1 MDTNRQCMALK
12 ASAGSGKTF
21 ALSVRFLAL
30 LFKGANP
37 SEILTLT
44 FTKKATA
51 EMKERILDYLKILQ
65 KENLESKEKSHKENI
80 LKELEE
86 KYHLDPSLVQNSA
99 QKIYQRFLNAEIRIS
114 TIDAFF
120 QSILRKFCWFV
131 GLSANFEVNEDT
143 EAHQQQL
150 DERFLSAL
158 NSEQLEEL
166 SVFITQCLSHNSYTS
181 NSILKLLRS
190 LRNKLYLFDPNKR
203 EPAFD
208 EEGFLEKPR
217 NLNKQIQSTE
227 IASDSAKKAIKCD
240 DFRGFLN
247 SSLTWLKKKSEYNFF
262 KKLKNEIPTL
272 ESECEA
278 IENDLKSYY
287 EARETA
293 LFKKFPKFIQL
304 YDKAISKIQALDFD
318 AIKDKVHALLSGYEE
333 VPAEFFYFRLD
344 SKIAHI
350 LIDEFQDTSL
360 NDYKILAPF
369 IDEIKAGIGQAKW
382 HRSVFFVGDVKQSIY
397 AFRGGFSSLFES
409 VSKDFYHDNLEFN
422 HRSSPLIIHYV
433 NTIFKKAY
441 QNSSTTYLEQKY
453 PETSRNKHATD
464 GYVKVSLVAN
474 ERELLLEQISQEA
487 KNLLEHGKELL
498 LEQILQEAKNLLEH
512 GIEPKDITILCA
524 TNKDALEIKNYL
536 QENLSEIRPSTESS
550 AQLSQFVESKIIKN
564 ALEYALAEEEYKPF
578 YKHSVLKLAGYLHDD
593 AIALF
598 GFNPKKESVAGF
610 VWKVMELFELYTEC
624 AQICLELALGCEDAD
639 EFLEKLEAK
648 KIASF
653 NSKGAQIMTIHKSKG
668 MQFPYVIVCER
679 LGKPNNESDKFL
691 EEYNGTELVCLYYR
705 MKNREVVD
713 KDYARALEKE
723 KAAKDHEEI
732 NAYYVA
738 FTRAELGLVVVA
750 KDKDQKKDKKKDK
763 EESKNKGMHEK
774 LDLKPLEEGEIAPV
788 IASKKEP
795 SNASVLIKP
804 HAYGEQVQEIE
815 EEPDSDYEK
824 NNDQEAINFGIALH
838 KGLEYQ
844 YAYRIPKKS
853 VLEYLNY
860 HYGFYGLD
868 HQALEESLELFE
880 NDAEIQALFKN
891 LALKGEVAFL
901 SRGVVS
907 RIDVLLWDKG
917 QNLYVLDYKSSQNYQ
932 QSHKAQVSHYA
943 EFLQTQAPHFKIQAG
958 IIYAHKRLLEKL
970 WV

>member
-1 MDTNRQCMALK
+1 MDTKRQCMALK

-65 KENLESKEKSHKENI
+65 KENLEKNEKEKSQNI

-86 KYHLDPSLVQNSA
+86 KYHLNPDLVRNSA
-99 QKIYQRFLNAEIRIS
+99 PKIYQRFLNTEIRIS

-131 GLSANFEVNEDT
+131 GLSTNFEVNEDT
-143 EAHQQQL
+143 KAHQQQL
-150 DERFLSAL
+150 NASFLSAL
-158 NSEQLEEL
+158 NNKQLEEL
-166 SVFITQCLSHNSYTS
+166 SVFIAQCLSYDNYTS
-181 NSILKLLRS
+181 DSILERLRF
-190 LRNKLYLFDPNKR
+190 LKNKLYLFDSNEK
-203 EPAFD
+203 EPVFD
-208 EEGFLEKPR
+208 EEGFLEKLR
-217 NLNKQIQSTE
+217 NLNRQIQSVET
-227 IASDSAKKAIKCD
+227 ASDTAKKAIKCD

-247 SSLTWLKKKSEYNFF
+247 SSLTWLKKKSEYRDF

-272 ESECEA
+272 ESECEE
-278 IENDLKSYY
+278 IENDLKRYY
-287 EARETA
+287 EAREIA

-304 YDKAISKIQALDFD
+304 YDKATSKIQALDFD
-318 AIKDKVHALLSGYEE
+318 AIKDKVHALLKGYEE
-333 VPAEFFYFRLD
+333 LPAEFFYFRLD

-397 AFRGGFSSLFES
+397 GFRGSFSSLFES
-409 VSKDFYHDNLEFN
+409 VSNDFYHDNLPFN
-422 HRSSPLIIHYV
+422 HRSSPLIINYV

-441 QNSSTTYLEQKY
+441 QNSPTAYLEQKY
-453 PETSRNKHATD
+453 PKASSNKHAKD
-464 GYVKVSLVAN
+464 GYVKVSLVAD
-474 ERELLLEQISQEA
+474 ERELLL
-487 KNLLEHGKELL
+487 K
-498 LEQILQEAKNLLEH
+498 QILQEAKNLLEH
-512 GIEPKDITILCA
+512 RIDPKDITLLCA
-524 TNKDALEIKNYL
+524 RNKDALEIKNYL
-536 QENLSEIRPSTESS
+536 QKNLSAIHPSTESS
-550 AQLSQFVESKIIKN
+550 AKLSQFVESKIIKN
-564 ALEYALAEEEYKPF
+564 ALEYALAEEPYKPF

-593 AIALF
+593 AIALV

-624 AQICLELALGCEDAD
+624 AQICLELAVGCEDAN

-648 KIASF
+648 EIASF
-653 NSKGAQIMTIHKSKG
+653 KAESAQIMTIHKSKG

-679 LGKPNNESDKFL
+679 LGKPKTNNSNQFL
-691 EEYNGTELVCLYYR
+691 EEYSGTELTRLYYR

-713 KDYARALEKE
+713 KDYARALDKE
-723 KAAKDHEEI
+723 EAAKDHEET
-732 NAYYVA
+732 NVYYVA
-738 FTRAELGLVVVA
+738 FTRAELGLIVVA
-750 KDKDQKKDKKKDK
+750 KDKDQKKDKK
-763 EESKNKGMHEK
+763 ESKNKGMREK
-774 LDLKPLEEGEIAPV
+774 LDLAPLEEGEIAPV
-788 IASKKEP
+788 ISSQKELSP
-795 SNASVLIKP
+795 ESVVIKP

-815 EEPDSDYEK
+815 EEPSDYEK

-844 YAYRIPKKS
+844 YAYNIPKKS

-860 HYGFYGLD
+860 HHGFYGLD
-868 HQALEESLELFE
+868 YQALEESLELFE
-880 NDAEIQALFKN
+880 NDAKIQALFKN
-891 LALKGEVAFL
+891 LALRGEVAFL
-901 SRGVVS
+901 FEGVVS

-943 EFLQTQAPHFKIQAG
+943 AFLQTQAPHFKIQAG

>member
-1 MDTNRQCMALK
+1 MDTKRQCMALK

-65 KENLESKEKSHKENI
+65 KENLEDEKEKEKSQNI

-86 KYHLDPSLVQNSA
+86 KYRLNPSLVRNSA

-143 EAHQQQL
+143 KAHQQQL
-150 DERFLSAL
+150 NEGFLSAL
-158 NSEQLEEL
+158 NNEQLEEL
-166 SVFITQCLSHNSYTS
+166 SVFIAQCLSYDNYTS
-181 NSILKLLRS
+181 DSILERLRF
-190 LRNKLYLFDPNKR
+190 LKNKLYLFDPNKK

-208 EEGFLEKPR
+208 EEGFLEKLR
-217 NLNKQIQSTE
+217 SLNKQIQNIET
-227 IASDSAKKAIKCD
+227 ASNNAKKAIKCD

-247 SSLTWLKKKSEYNFF
+247 SSLTWLKKKSEYRDF
-262 KKLKNEIPTL
+262 KKLKDEIPTL
-272 ESECEA
+272 ESECEE
-278 IENDLKSYY
+278 IENDLKRYY
-287 EARETA
+287 EARESA

-304 YDKAISKIQALDFD
+304 YDKATSKIQALDFD
-318 AIKDKVHALLSGYEE
+318 AIKDKVHALLKGYEE

-344 SKIAHI
+344 SRIVHI

-397 AFRGGFSSLFES
+397 AFRGSFSSLFES

-422 HRSSPLIIHYV
+422 HRSAPLIINYV

-441 QNSSTTYLEQKY
+441 QNSPTAYLEQKY
-453 PETSRNKHATD
+453 PKTSQNKHATD
-464 GYVKVSLVAN
+464 GYVKVSLVAD
-474 ERELLLEQISQEA
+474 ERELLLNQVLQEA
-487 KNLLEHGKELL
+487 QNLLEHR
-498 LEQILQEAKNLLEH
+498 ID
-512 GIEPKDITILCA
+512 PKDITILCA

-536 QENLSEIRPSTESS
+536 QEYLSEICPSTESS
-550 AQLSQFVESKIIKN
+550 ARLSQFVESKIIKN
-564 ALEYALAEEEYKPF
+564 ALEYALAEEPHKPF

-593 AIALF
+593 VIALP

-610 VWKVMELFELYTEC
+610 VWKVMELFELYGEP
-624 AQICLELALGCEDAD
+624 AQSCLELAVGCEDAD
-639 EFLEKLEAK
+639 GFLEKLEAK
-648 KIASF
+648 SIASF
-653 NSKGAQIMTIHKSKG
+653 NLKGAQIMTIHKSKG

-679 LGKPNNESDKFL
+679 LGKPNSSHSNQLL
-691 EEYNGTELVCLYYR
+691 EEYDGAELLRLYYR

-713 KDYARALEKE
+713 KDYARALDKE
-723 KAAKDHEEI
+723 EAAKNHEET
-732 NAYYVA
+732 NVYYVA
-738 FTRAELGLVVVA
+738 FTRAELGLIVVA
-750 KDKDQKKDKKKDK
+750 KDKGQKKDQK
-763 EESKNKGMHEK
+763 ESESKGMREK
-774 LDLKPLEEGEIAPV
+774 LDLVPLEEGTIAPV
-788 IASKKEP
+788 ISSQKEP
-795 SNASVLIKP
+795 LIASVVIKP

-844 YAYRIPKKS
+844 YAYNIPKKS

-860 HYGFYGLD
+860 HHGFYGLD

-880 NDAEIQALFKN
+880 NDTEIQALFKN
-891 LALKGEVAFL
+891 LALKGEAAFL
-901 SRGVVS
+901 FEGVVS

>member
-1 MDTNRQCMALK
+1 MDTKRQCMALK

-65 KENLESKEKSHKENI
+65 KENLEDEKEKEKSQNI

-86 KYHLDPSLVQNSA
+86 KYRLDPSFVQNSA

-143 EAHQQQL
+143 KAHQQQL
-150 DERFLSAL
+150 NESFLSAL
-158 NSEQLEEL
+158 NNKQLEEL
-166 SVFITQCLSHNSYTS
+166 SVFITQCLSYDSYTS
-181 NSILKLLRS
+181 DSILERLRF
-190 LRNKLYLFDPNKR
+190 LKNKLYLFDPNKK

-208 EEGFLEKPR
+208 EERFLEKLR
-217 NLNKQIQSTE
+217 SLNQQIQNIET
-227 IASDSAKKAIKCD
+227 ASNEAKKAIKCD

-247 SSLTWLKKKSEYNFF
+247 SSLTWLKKKGEYRYF
-262 KKLKNEIPTL
+262 KKFKDEIPTL
-272 ESECEA
+272 ESECEE
-278 IENDLKSYY
+278 IENDLKRYY
-287 EARETA
+287 EARESA

-304 YDKAISKIQALDFD
+304 YDRATSKIQALDFD
-318 AIKDKVHALLSGYEE
+318 AIKDKVHALLNGYEE
-333 VPAEFFYFRLD
+333 MPAEFFYFRLD
-344 SKIAHI
+344 SRIAHI

-397 AFRGGFSSLFES
+397 GFRGSFSSLFES

-422 HRSSPLIIHYV
+422 HRSSPLIINYV

-441 QNSSTTYLEQKY
+441 QNSPTAYLEQKY
-453 PETSRNKHATD
+453 PKASSNKHAKD
-464 GYVKVSLVAN
+464 GYVKVSLVAD
-474 ERELLLEQISQEA
+474 ER
-487 KNLLEHGKELL
+487 ELL

-512 GIEPKDITILCA
+512 RIDPKDITLLCT
-524 TNKDALEIKNYL
+524 TNDDALEIKNYL
-536 QENLSEIRPSTESS
+536 QKNLSAIRPSTESS
-550 AQLSQFVESKIIKN
+550 AKLSQFVESKIIKN
-564 ALEYALAEEEYKPF
+564 ALEYALAEEPYKPF

-593 AIALF
+593 AIALA
-598 GFNPKKESVAGF
+598 GFNPKKESVASF

-624 AQICLELALGCEDAD
+624 AQICLELAVGCEDAN

-648 KIASF
+648 EIASF
-653 NSKGAQIMTIHKSKG
+653 KAEGAQIMTIHKSKG

-679 LGKPNNESDKFL
+679 LGKPKTNNSNQFL
-691 EEYNGTELVCLYYR
+691 EEYDGTELTRLYYR

-713 KDYARALEKE
+713 KDYARALDKE
-723 KAAKDHEEI
+723 EVAKDHEET
-732 NAYYVA
+732 NVYYVA
-738 FTRAELGLVVVA
+738 FTRAELGLIVVA
-750 KDKDQKKDKKKDK
+750 KDK
-763 EESKNKGMHEK
+763 KGMHEK
-774 LDLKPLEEGEIAPV
+774 LDLAPLEEGEIAPV
-788 IASKKEP
+788 ISSQKEP
-795 SNASVLIKP
+795 SPESVLIKP
-804 HAYGEQVQEIE
+804 HAYGEQIQEIE
-815 EEPDSDYEK
+815 EEPSDYEK

-844 YAYRIPKKS
+844 YAYNIPKKS

-860 HYGFYGLD
+860 HHGFYGLD
-868 HQALEESLELFE
+868 YQALEESLELFE
-880 NDAEIQALFKN
+880 NDAKIQALFKN
-891 LALKGEVAFL
+891 LALRGEVAFL
-901 SRGVVS
+901 FEGVVS

-943 EFLQTQAPHFKIQAG
+943 AFLQTQAPHFKIQAG

>member
-1 MDTNRQCMALK
+1 MDTKRQCMALK

-65 KENLESKEKSHKENI
+65 KENLEKNEKEKSQNI

-86 KYHLDPSLVQNSA
+86 KYHLNPDLVQNSA
-99 QKIYQRFLNAEIRIS
+99 PKIYQRFLNAEIRIS

-143 EAHQQQL
+143 KAHQQQL
-150 DERFLSAL
+150 NEGFLSAL

-166 SVFITQCLSHNSYTS
+166 SVFIAQCLSYDSYTS
-181 NSILKLLRS
+181 DSILERLRF
-190 LRNKLYLFDPNKR
+190 LKNKLYLFDPNKK

-208 EEGFLEKPR
+208 EESFLEKLR
-217 NLNKQIQSTE
+217 SLNQQIQSIE
-227 IASDSAKKAIKCD
+227 IASDTAKKAIKCD

-247 SSLTWLKKKSEYNFF
+247 SSLTWLKKKSEYRDF
-262 KKLKNEIPTL
+262 KKLKDEIPTL
-272 ESECEA
+272 ESECEE
-278 IENDLKSYY
+278 IENDLKRYY
-287 EARETA
+287 EARESA

-304 YDKAISKIQALDFD
+304 YDKATSKIQALDFD
-318 AIKDKVHALLSGYEE
+318 AIKDKVHALLNGYEE
-333 VPAEFFYFRLD
+333 LPAEFFYFRLD

-382 HRSVFFVGDVKQSIY
+382 QRSVFFVGDVKQSIY
-397 AFRGGFSSLFES
+397 AFRGSFSSLFES
-409 VSKDFYHDNLEFN
+409 VAKDFYHDNLQFN
-422 HRSSPLIIHYV
+422 HRSAPLIINYV

-441 QNSSTTYLEQKY
+441 QNSPTAYLEQKY
-453 PETSRNKHATD
+453 PKASNNKHVTD
-464 GYVKVSLVAN
+464 GYVKVSLVAD
-474 ERELLLEQISQEA
+474 ER
-487 KNLLEHGKELL
+487 ELL

-512 GIEPKDITILCA
+512 RIEPKDITILCA
-524 TNKDALEIKNYL
+524 TNDDALEIKNYL
-536 QENLSEIRPSTESS
+536 QQNLSAIRPSTESS
-550 AQLSQFVESKIIKN
+550 ANLSQFVESKIIKN
-564 ALEYALAEEEYKPF
+564 ALRYALAEEPYKPF

-593 AIALF
+593 AIALA

-610 VWKVMELFELYTEC
+610 VWKVMELFELYGEC
-624 AQICLELALGCEDAD
+624 AQICLELAVGCEDAD
-639 EFLEKLEAK
+639 GFLEKLEAK

-653 NSKGAQIMTIHKSKG
+653 NLKGAQIMTIHKSKG

-679 LGKPNNESDKFL
+679 LGKPKSNNSNQFL
-691 EEYNGTELVCLYYR
+691 EEYDGTELLRLYYR

-713 KDYARALEKE
+713 KDYARALDKE
-723 KAAKDHEEI
+723 EAAKDHEET
-732 NAYYVA
+732 NVYYVA
-738 FTRAELGLVVVA
+738 FTRAELGLIVVA
-750 KDKDQKKDKKKDK
+750 KDKDQKKDKK
-763 EESKNKGMHEK
+763 ESKNKGMREK
-774 LDLKPLEEGEIAPV
+774 LDLASLEEGTIVPV
-788 IASKKEP
+788 ISSQKEP
-795 SNASVLIKP
+795 LIASIVIKP

-815 EEPDSDYEK
+815 EEPSDYEK

-844 YAYRIPKKS
+844 YAYNIPKKS

-860 HYGFYGLD
+860 HHGFYGLD

-880 NDAEIQALFKN
+880 NDAKIQALFKN

-901 SRGVVS
+901 FEGVVS

-943 EFLQTQAPHFKIQAG
+943 AFLQTQAPHFKIQAG

>member
-1 MDTNRQCMALK
+1 MDTKRQCMALK

-65 KENLESKEKSHKENI
+65 KENLESGKEKSQNI

-86 KYHLDPSLVQNSA
+86 KYHLDPSLVRNSA

-143 EAHQQQL
+143 EAYQTCL
-150 DERFLSAL
+150 NEGFLSAL
-158 NSEQLEEL
+158 NNEQLEEL
-166 SVFITQCLSHNSYTS
+166 SAFIVQCLSYESYTS
-181 NSILKLLRS
+181 DSILKRLRF
-190 LRNKLYLFDPNKR
+190 LKNKLYLFDPNKK

-208 EEGFLEKPR
+208 EKGFLEKLR
-217 NLNKQIQSTE
+217 SLNEQIQSIET
-227 IASDSAKKAIKCD
+227 ASDKAKEAIKCD
-240 DFRGFLN
+240 SFRGFLN
-247 SSLTWLKKKSEYNFF
+247 SSLTWLEKKSEYLYF
-262 KKLKNEIPTL
+262 KKLKSEIPTL
-272 ESECEA
+272 ESECEE
-278 IENDLKSYY
+278 IENNLKRYY
-287 EARETA
+287 EAKETA
-293 LFKKFPKFIQL
+293 IFKKFPKFIQL
-304 YDKAISKIQALDFD
+304 YDNATSKIQALDFD
-318 AIKDKVHALLSGYEE
+318 AIKDKVHVLLNGYEE
-333 VPAEFFYFRLD
+333 MPAEFFYFRLD

-397 AFRGGFSSLFES
+397 AFRGSFSSLFES
-409 VSKDFYHDNLEFN
+409 VSKDFYHDNLQFN
-422 HRSSPLIIHYV
+422 HRSAPLIINYV

-441 QNSSTTYLEQKY
+441 QNSPTAYLEQKY
-453 PETSRNKHATD
+453 PKTSQNKHATD
-464 GYVKVSLVAN
+464 GYVKVSLVAD
-474 ERELLLEQISQEA
+474 ERELLLNQV
-487 KNLLEHGKELL
+487 
-498 LEQILQEAKNLLEH
+498 LQEAQNLLDH
-512 GIEPKDITILCA
+512 HIDPKDITILCA
-524 TNKDALEIKNYL
+524 TNDDALEIKNYL
-536 QENLSEIRPSTESS
+536 QENLSAIRPSTESS
-550 AQLSQFVESKIIKN
+550 ANLSQFVESKIIKN
-564 ALEYALAEEEYKPF
+564 ALKYALAEEPYKPF

-593 AIALF
+593 AIALA

-610 VWKVMELFELYTEC
+610 VWKVMELFELYGEP
-624 AQICLELALGCEDAD
+624 AQICLELAVGCEDAD
-639 EFLEKLEAK
+639 GFLEKLEVK

-653 NSKGAQIMTIHKSKG
+653 NLKGAQIMTIHGSKG

-679 LGKPNNESDKFL
+679 LGKPNSSHANQLL
-691 EEYNGTELVCLYYR
+691 EEYNGTELVRLYYR

-713 KDYARALEKE
+713 KDYARVLDKE
-723 KAAKDHEEI
+723 EAAKDYEEI
-732 NAYYVA
+732 NVYYVA
-738 FTRAELGLVVVA
+738 FTRAELGLIVVA
-750 KDKDQKKDKKKDK
+750 KDKKESKK
-763 EESKNKGMHEK
+763 ESKNKKMREQ
-774 LDLKPLEEGEIAPV
+774 LDLAPLEEGEIMPV
-788 IASKKEP
+788 ISPQKE
-795 SNASVLIKP
+795 SLIASVVIKP

-844 YAYRIPKKS
+844 YAYNIPKKS

-860 HYGFYGLD
+860 HHGFYGLD
-868 HQALEESLELFE
+868 YQALEESLELFE

-891 LALKGEVAFL
+891 HALRGEAAFL
-901 SRGVVS
+901 FQGVVS
-907 RIDVLLWDKG
+907 RIDVLLWDRG

-943 EFLQTQAPHFKIQAG
+943 EFLRTQAPHFKIQAG

>member
-1 MDTNRQCMALK
+1 MDTKRQCMALK

-65 KENLESKEKSHKENI
+65 KENLENEKEKEKSQNI

-86 KYHLDPSLVQNSA
+86 KYRLDPSFVQNSA

-143 EAHQQQL
+143 KAHQQQL
-150 DERFLSAL
+150 NESFLSAL
-158 NSEQLEEL
+158 NNKQLEEL
-166 SVFITQCLSHNSYTS
+166 SVFIAQCLSYDSYTS
-181 NSILKLLRS
+181 DSILEWLRF
-190 LRNKLYLFDPNKR
+190 LKNKLYLFDPNKK

-208 EEGFLEKPR
+208 EEGFLEKLR
-217 NLNKQIQSTE
+217 SLNRQIQSVET
-227 IASDSAKKAIKCD
+227 ASNEAKKAIKCD

-247 SSLTWLKKKSEYNFF
+247 SSLTWLEKKSEYRYF
-262 KKLKNEIPTL
+262 KKFKDEIPTL
-272 ESECEA
+272 ESECEE
-278 IENDLKSYY
+278 IENDLICYY
-287 EARETA
+287 EARESA

-304 YDKAISKIQALDFD
+304 YDKATSKIQALDFD
-318 AIKDKVHALLSGYEE
+318 AIKDKVHALLNGYEE
-333 VPAEFFYFRLD
+333 MPAEFFYFRLD
-344 SKIAHI
+344 SRIVHI

-397 AFRGGFSSLFES
+397 GFRGSFSSLFES
-409 VSKDFYHDNLEFN
+409 VSKDFYHDNLPFN
-422 HRSSPLIIHYV
+422 HRSSPLIINYV

-441 QNSSTTYLEQKY
+441 QNSPTAYLEQKY
-453 PETSRNKHATD
+453 PKASSNKHARD
-464 GYVKVSLVAN
+464 GYVKVSLVAD
-474 ERELLLEQISQEA
+474 ER
-487 KNLLEHGKELL
+487 ELL

-512 GIEPKDITILCA
+512 RLDPKDITLLCA
-524 TNKDALEIKNYL
+524 TNDDALEIKNYL
-536 QENLSEIRPSTESS
+536 QKNLSAIRPSTESS
-550 AQLSQFVESKIIKN
+550 AKLSQFVESKIIKN
-564 ALEYALAEEEYKPF
+564 ALEYALAEEPYKPF

-593 AIALF
+593 AIALA

-610 VWKVMELFELYTEC
+610 VWKVMELFELYGEC
-624 AQICLELALGCEDAD
+624 AQICLELAVGCEDAD
-639 EFLEKLEAK
+639 EFLKKLEAK
-648 KIASF
+648 EIASF
-653 NSKGAQIMTIHKSKG
+653 KIGGAQIMTIHKSKG

-679 LGKPNNESDKFL
+679 LGKPKTNNSNQFL
-691 EEYNGTELVCLYYR
+691 EEYSNTELTRLYYR

-713 KDYARALEKE
+713 KDYARALDKE
-723 KAAKDHEEI
+723 EVAKDHEET
-732 NAYYVA
+732 NVYYVA
-738 FTRAELGLVVVA
+738 FTRAELGLIVVA
-750 KDKDQKKDKKKDK
+750 KDK
-763 EESKNKGMHEK
+763 KGMHEK
-774 LDLKPLEEGEIAPV
+774 LDLAPLEEGEIATV
-788 IASKKEP
+788 ISSQKEP
-795 SNASVLIKP
+795 SSKSVLIKP

-815 EEPDSDYEK
+815 EEPSDYEK

-844 YAYRIPKKS
+844 YAYNIPKKS

-860 HYGFYGLD
+860 HHGFYGLD
-868 HQALEESLELFE
+868 YQALEESLELFE
-880 NDAEIQALFKN
+880 NDAKIQALFKN
-891 LALKGEVAFL
+891 LALRGEVAFL
-901 SRGVVS
+901 FEGVVS
-907 RIDVLLWDKG
+907 RIDVLLWDKR

-943 EFLQTQAPHFKIQAG
+943 AFLQTQAPHFKIQAG

>member
-1 MDTNRQCMALK
+1 MDTKRQCMALK

-65 KENLESKEKSHKENI
+65 KENLEDEKEKEKSQNI

-86 KYHLDPSLVQNSA
+86 KYRLDPSFVQNSA

-143 EAHQQQL
+143 KAYQQQL
-150 DERFLSAL
+150 NESFLSAL
-158 NSEQLEEL
+158 NNKQLEEL
-166 SVFITQCLSHNSYTS
+166 SVFIAQCLSYDSYTS
-181 NSILKLLRS
+181 DSILEWLRF
-190 LRNKLYLFDPNKR
+190 LKNKLYLFDPNKK
-203 EPAFD
+203 EPAFN
-208 EEGFLEKPR
+208 EEGFLEKLR
-217 NLNKQIQSTE
+217 SLNQQIQSVET
-227 IASDSAKKAIKCD
+227 ASNEAKKAIKCD

-247 SSLTWLKKKSEYNFF
+247 SSLTWLEKKSEYRYF
-262 KKLKNEIPTL
+262 KKFKDEIPTL
-272 ESECEA
+272 ESACEE
-278 IENDLKSYY
+278 IENDLKRYY
-287 EARETA
+287 EARESA

-304 YDKAISKIQALDFD
+304 YDKATSKIQALDFD
-318 AIKDKVHALLSGYEE
+318 AIKDKVHALLNGYEE
-333 VPAEFFYFRLD
+333 MPAEFFYFRLD
-344 SKIAHI
+344 SRIAHI

-397 AFRGGFSSLFES
+397 GFRGSFSSLFES
-409 VSKDFYHDNLEFN
+409 VSKDFYHDNLPFN
-422 HRSSPLIIHYV
+422 HRSSPLIINYV

-441 QNSSTTYLEQKY
+441 QNSPTAYWEQKY
-453 PETSRNKHATD
+453 PKASSNKHAKD
-464 GYVKVSLVAN
+464 GYVKVSLVAD
-474 ERELLLEQISQEA
+474 ERELLL
-487 KNLLEHGKELL
+487 K
-498 LEQILQEAKNLLEH
+498 QILQEAKNLLEH
-512 GIEPKDITILCA
+512 RIDPKDITLLCA
-524 TNKDALEIKNYL
+524 TNDDALEIKNYL
-536 QENLSEIRPSTESS
+536 QKNLSAIRPSTESS
-550 AQLSQFVESKIIKN
+550 AKLSQFVESKIIKN
-564 ALEYALAEEEYKPF
+564 ALEYALAEEPYKPF

-593 AIALF
+593 AIALA

-624 AQICLELALGCEDAD
+624 TQICLELAVGCEDAN
-639 EFLEKLEAK
+639 EFLEKLETK
-648 KIASF
+648 EIASF
-653 NSKGAQIMTIHKSKG
+653 KAEGAQIMTIHKSKG
-668 MQFPYVIVCER
+668 MQFSYVIVCER
-679 LGKPNNESDKFL
+679 LGKPKTNNSNQFL
-691 EEYNGTELVCLYYR
+691 EEYSGTELTRLYYR

-713 KDYARALEKE
+713 KDYARALDKE
-723 KAAKDHEEI
+723 EAAKDHEET
-732 NAYYVA
+732 NVYYVA
-738 FTRAELGLVVVA
+738 FTRAELGLIVVA
-750 KDKDQKKDKKKDK
+750 KDK
-763 EESKNKGMHEK
+763 KGMREK
-774 LDLKPLEEGEIAPV
+774 LDLAPLEEGTIAPV
-788 IASKKEP
+788 ISSQKELSIP
-795 SNASVLIKP
+795 SVVIKP

-815 EEPDSDYEK
+815 EEPSDYEK

-844 YAYRIPKKS
+844 YAYNIPKKS

-860 HYGFYGLD
+860 HHGFYGLD
-868 HQALEESLELFE
+868 YQALEESLELFE
-880 NDAEIQALFKN
+880 NDAKIQDLFKN

-901 SRGVVS
+901 FEGVVS

-943 EFLQTQAPHFKIQAG
+943 AFLQTQAPHFKIQAG

>member
-1 MDTNRQCMALK
+1 MALK

-65 KENLESKEKSHKENI
+65 KENLENEKEKSQNI

-143 EAHQQQL
+143 KAHQQQL
-150 DERFLSAL
+150 NASFLSTL
-158 NSEQLEEL
+158 NGEQLEEL
-166 SVFITQCLSHNSYTS
+166 SVFIAQCLSYDSYTS
-181 NSILKLLRS
+181 DSVLERLRFLK
-190 LRNKLYLFDPNKR
+190 NKLYLFDPNKK

-208 EEGFLEKPR
+208 EEGFLEKLR
-217 NLNKQIQSTE
+217 SLNQQIQSIET
-227 IASDSAKKAIKCD
+227 ASDRAKTAIKCD

-247 SSLTWLKKKSEYNFF
+247 SSLTWLEKKSEYRDF
-262 KKLKNEIPTL
+262 KKFKDEIPTL
-272 ESECEA
+272 ESECEE
-278 IENDLKSYY
+278 IENDLKRYY
-287 EARETA
+287 EAREIA

-304 YDKAISKIQALDFD
+304 YDKATSKIQALDFD
-318 AIKDKVHALLSGYEE
+318 AIKDKVHALLNGYEE
-333 VPAEFFYFRLD
+333 LPAEFFYFRLD

-397 AFRGGFSSLFES
+397 AFRGSFSSLFES
-409 VSKDFYHDNLEFN
+409 VSKDFYHDNLQFN
-422 HRSSPLIIHYV
+422 HRSSPLIINYV

-441 QNSSTTYLEQKY
+441 QNSPTTYLEQKY
-453 PETSRNKHATD
+453 PKASSNKHARD
-464 GYVKVSLVAN
+464 GYVKVSLVAD
-474 ERELLLEQISQEA
+474 ER
-487 KNLLEHGKELL
+487 ELL

-512 GIEPKDITILCA
+512 RIEPKDITLLCA
-524 TNKDALEIKNYL
+524 TNDDALEIKNYL
-536 QENLSEIRPSTESS
+536 QENLSAIRPSTESS
-550 AQLSQFVESKIIKN
+550 AKLSQFVESKIIKN
-564 ALEYALAEEEYKPF
+564 ALEYALAEEPYKPF

-593 AIALF
+593 AIALA

-610 VWKVMELFELYTEC
+610 VWKVMEWFGLYGEC
-624 AQICLELALGCEDAD
+624 AQICLELAVGCEDAN

-648 KIASF
+648 AIASSH
-653 NSKGAQIMTIHKSKG
+653 SKGAQIMTIHKSKG

-679 LGKPNNESDKFL
+679 LGKPKSNNSNQFL
-691 EEYNGTELVCLYYR
+691 EEYNGTELIRLYYR

-713 KDYARALEKE
+713 KDYARALDKE
-723 KAAKDHEEI
+723 EAAKGHEET
-732 NAYYVA
+732 NVYYVA
-738 FTRAELGLVVVA
+738 FTRAELGLIVVA
-750 KDKDQKKDKKKDK
+750 KDKK
-763 EESKNKGMHEK
+763 ESKKESKSKGMREQ
-774 LDLKPLEEGEIAPV
+774 LDLVPLEEGTIAPV
-788 IASKKEP
+788 ISSQKEP
-795 SNASVLIKP
+795 LIASVLIKP

-815 EEPDSDYEK
+815 EEPSDYEK

-838 KGLEYQ
+838 KGLECQ
-844 YAYRIPKKS
+844 YAYNIPKKS

-860 HYGFYGLD
+860 HHGFYGLD
-868 HQALEESLELFE
+868 YQALEESLELFE
-880 NDAEIQALFKN
+880 NDIEIQALFKN

-901 SRGVVS
+901 FEGVVS
-907 RIDVLLWDKG
+907 RIDVLLWDRG
-917 QNLYVLDYKSSQNYQ
+917 QNLCVLDYKSSQNYQ

-943 EFLQTQAPHFKIQAG
+943 EFLKTQAPHFKIQAG

>member
-1 MDTNRQCMALK
+1 MDTKRQCMALK

-65 KENLESKEKSHKENI
+65 KENLEDEKEKEKSQNI

-86 KYHLDPSLVQNSA
+86 KYRLNPSLVQNSA
-99 QKIYQRFLNAEIRIS
+99 PKIYQRFLNAEIRIS

-143 EAHQQQL
+143 KAHQQQL
-150 DERFLSAL
+150 NESFLSAL
-158 NSEQLEEL
+158 NGGQLEEL
-166 SVFITQCLSHNSYTS
+166 SVFIAQCLSHNSYTS
-181 NSILKLLRS
+181 DSILERLRF
-190 LRNKLYLFDPNKR
+190 LKNKLYLFDSNEK
-203 EPAFD
+203 ELAFD
-208 EEGFLEKPR
+208 EEGFLEKLR
-217 NLNKQIQSTE
+217 SLNQQIQSIET
-227 IASDSAKKAIKCD
+227 ASDKAKTAIKCD

-247 SSLTWLKKKSEYNFF
+247 SSLTWLEKKSEYRDF
-262 KKLKNEIPTL
+262 KKLKNKIPTL
-272 ESECEA
+272 ESECEE
-278 IENDLKSYY
+278 IENDLKRYY
-287 EARETA
+287 EAKEIA

-304 YDKAISKIQALDFD
+304 YDKATSKIQALDFD
-318 AIKDKVHALLSGYEE
+318 AIKDKVHALLKGYEE
-333 VPAEFFYFRLD
+333 LPAEFFYFRLD
-344 SKIAHI
+344 SRIAHI

-397 AFRGGFSSLFES
+397 AFRGSFSSLFES
-409 VSKDFYHDNLEFN
+409 VAKDFYHDNLQFN
-422 HRSSPLIIHYV
+422 HRSSPLIINYV

-441 QNSSTTYLEQKY
+441 QNSPTAYLDQKY
-453 PETSRNKHATD
+453 PKDSSNKHARD
-464 GYVKVSLVAN
+464 GYVKVSLVAD
-474 ERELLLEQISQEA
+474 ER
-487 KNLLEHGKELL
+487 ELL

-512 GIEPKDITILCA
+512 RIEPKDITILCA
-524 TNKDALEIKNYL
+524 TNDDALEIKNYL
-536 QENLSEIRPSTESS
+536 QENLSAIRPSTESS
-550 AQLSQFVESKIIKN
+550 ANLSQFVESKIIKN
-564 ALEYALAEEEYKPF
+564 ALEYALAEEPYKPF

-593 AIALF
+593 AIALA
-598 GFNPKKESVAGF
+598 GFNPKKESVADF
-610 VWKVMELFELYTEC
+610 VWKVMESFELYGEP
-624 AQICLELALGCEDAD
+624 AQICLELAVGCEDAN

-653 NSKGAQIMTIHKSKG
+653 NLKGAQIMTIHKSKG

-679 LGKPNNESDKFL
+679 LGKPKSNNSNQFL
-691 EEYNGTELVCLYYR
+691 EEYNGTELLRLYYR
-705 MKNREVVD
+705 MKNREMVD
-713 KDYARALEKE
+713 KDYTRALDKE
-723 KAAKDHEEI
+723 KAAKENEKT
-732 NAYYVA
+732 NVYYVA
-738 FTRAELGLVVVA
+738 FTRAELGLIVVA
-750 KDKDQKKDKKKDK
+750 KDKGQKKDQK
-763 EESKNKGMHEK
+763 ESESKGMCEK
-774 LDLKPLEEGEIAPV
+774 LDLAPLEEGEIVPV
-788 IASKKEP
+788 ISPQKEP
-795 SNASVLIKP
+795 LIASVVIKP

-844 YAYRIPKKS
+844 YAYNIPKKS

-860 HYGFYGLD
+860 HHGFYGLD
-868 HQALEESLELFE
+868 YQALEESLELFE
-880 NDAEIQALFKN
+880 NDAEIQTLFKN
-891 LALKGEVAFL
+891 YFLRGEVAFL
-901 SRGVVS
+901 FQGVVS
-907 RIDVLLWDKG
+907 RIDVLLWDRG

-943 EFLQTQAPHFKIQAG
+943 AFLKTQAPHFKIQAG

>member
-1 MDTNRQCMALK
+1 MDTKRQCMALK

-65 KENLESKEKSHKENI
+65 KENLEDEKEKEKSQNI

-86 KYHLDPSLVQNSA
+86 KYRLDPSFVQNSA

-143 EAHQQQL
+143 KAHQQQL
-150 DERFLSAL
+150 NASFLSAL

-166 SVFITQCLSHNSYTS
+166 SVFIAQCLSYDNYTS
-181 NSILKLLRS
+181 DSILERLRS
-190 LRNKLYLFDPNKR
+190 LKNKLYLFDPNKK
-203 EPAFD
+203 EHAFD
-208 EEGFLEKPR
+208 EEGFLEKLR
-217 NLNKQIQSTE
+217 NLNQQIQSIET
-227 IASDSAKKAIKCD
+227 ASDTAKKAIKCD

-247 SSLTWLKKKSEYNFF
+247 SSLTWLEKKSEYIYF
-262 KKLKNEIPTL
+262 KKLKNKIPTL
-272 ESECEA
+272 ESECEE
-278 IENDLKSYY
+278 IENDLKRYY

-304 YDKAISKIQALDFD
+304 YDKATSKIQALDFD
-318 AIKDKVHALLSGYEE
+318 AIKDKVHALLNGYEE
-333 VPAEFFYFRLD
+333 LPAEFFYFRLD

-382 HRSVFFVGDVKQSIY
+382 QRSVFFVGDVKQSIY
-397 AFRGGFSSLFES
+397 AFRGSFSSLFES
-409 VSKDFYHDNLEFN
+409 VAKDFYHDNLQFN
-422 HRSSPLIIHYV
+422 HRSAPLIINYV

-441 QNSSTTYLEQKY
+441 QNSPTAYLEQKY
-453 PETSRNKHATD
+453 PKASSNKHARD
-464 GYVKVSLVAN
+464 GYVKVSLVAD
-474 ERELLLEQISQEA
+474 E
-487 KNLLEHGKELL
+487 KELL

-512 GIEPKDITILCA
+512 RIEPKDITILCA
-524 TNKDALEIKNYL
+524 TNDDALEIKNYL
-536 QENLSEIRPSTESS
+536 QQNLSETRPSTESS
-550 AQLSQFVESKIIKN
+550 ANLSQFVESKIIKN
-564 ALEYALAEEEYKPF
+564 ALKYALAEEPYKPF

-593 AIALF
+593 AIALV

-610 VWKVMELFELYTEC
+610 VWKVMELFELYGEC
-624 AQICLELALGCEDAD
+624 AQICLELAVGCEDAD
-639 EFLEKLEAK
+639 GFLEKLEAK

-653 NSKGAQIMTIHKSKG
+653 NLKGAQIMTIHKSKG

-679 LGKPNNESDKFL
+679 LGKAKSNNSNQFL
-691 EEYNGTELVCLYYR
+691 EEYNGTELLRLYYR

-713 KDYARALEKE
+713 KDYARALDKE
-723 KAAKDHEEI
+723 EAAKDHEET
-732 NAYYVA
+732 NVYYVA
-738 FTRAELGLVVVA
+738 FTRAELGLIVVA
-750 KDKDQKKDKKKDK
+750 KDKDQKKDKK
-763 EESKNKGMHEK
+763 ESKNKGMREK
-774 LDLKPLEEGEIAPV
+774 LDLFPLEEGTIAPV
-788 IASKKEP
+788 ISSQKEP
-795 SNASVLIKP
+795 LIASVVIKP

-815 EEPDSDYEK
+815 EEPSDYEK

-844 YAYRIPKKS
+844 YAYNIPKKS

-860 HYGFYGLD
+860 HHGFYGLD

-880 NDAEIQALFKN
+880 NDAKIQALFKN
-891 LALKGEVAFL
+891 LALRGEVAFL
-901 SRGVVS
+901 FEGVVS

-943 EFLQTQAPHFKIQAG
+943 AFLQTQAPHFKIQAG

>member
-1 MDTNRQCMALK
+1 MDTKRQCMALK

-65 KENLESKEKSHKENI
+65 KENLEDEKEKEKSQNI

-86 KYHLDPSLVQNSA
+86 KYRLDPSFVQNSA
-99 QKIYQRFLNAEIRIS
+99 PKIYQRFLNAEIRIS

-143 EAHQQQL
+143 KAHQQQL
-150 DERFLSAL
+150 NESFLSTL
-158 NSEQLEEL
+158 NNEQLEEL
-166 SVFITQCLSHNSYTS
+166 SVFIAQCLSYDNYTS
-181 NSILKLLRS
+181 DSILERLRF
-190 LRNKLYLFDPNKR
+190 LKNKLYLFDPNKKDL
-203 EPAFD
+203 AFD
-208 EEGFLEKPR
+208 EERFLEKLR
-217 NLNKQIQSTE
+217 SLNQQIQNIET
-227 IASDSAKKAIKCD
+227 ASDTAKKAIKCD

-247 SSLTWLKKKSEYNFF
+247 SSLTWLKKKGEYRDF
-262 KKLKNEIPTL
+262 KKIKDEIPTL
-272 ESECEA
+272 ESECEE
-278 IENDLKSYY
+278 IKNDLKRYY
-287 EARETA
+287 EARESA

-304 YDKAISKIQALDFD
+304 YDKATSKIQALDFD
-318 AIKDKVHALLSGYEE
+318 AIKDKVHALLNGYEE
-333 VPAEFFYFRLD
+333 MPAEFFYFRLD
-344 SKIAHI
+344 SRIAHI

-397 AFRGGFSSLFES
+397 GFRGSFSSLFES
-409 VSKDFYHDNLEFN
+409 VSKDFYHDNLQFN
-422 HRSSPLIIHYV
+422 HRSSPLIINYV

-441 QNSSTTYLEQKY
+441 QNSPTAYLEQKY
-453 PETSRNKHATD
+453 PKDSSNNHARD
-464 GYVKVSLVAN
+464 GYVKVSLVAD
-474 ERELLLEQISQEA
+474 ERELLL
-487 KNLLEHGKELL
+487 K
-498 LEQILQEAKNLLEH
+498 QILQEAKNLLEH
-512 GIEPKDITILCA
+512 RIDPKDITLLC
-524 TNKDALEIKNYL
+524 TRNEDALEITNYL
-536 QENLSEIRPSTESS
+536 QKNLSAIRPSTESS
-550 AQLSQFVESKIIKN
+550 AKLSQFVESKIIKN
-564 ALEYALAEEEYKPF
+564 ALEYALAEEPYKPF

-593 AIALF
+593 AIALA

-624 AQICLELALGCEDAD
+624 AQICLELAVGCEDAN
-639 EFLEKLEAK
+639 EFLEKLETK
-648 KIASF
+648 EIASF
-653 NSKGAQIMTIHKSKG
+653 KAEGAQIMTIHKSKG

-679 LGKPNNESDKFL
+679 LGKPKTNNSNQFL
-691 EEYNGTELVCLYYR
+691 EEYSGTELTCLYYR

-713 KDYARALEKE
+713 KDYARALDKE
-723 KAAKDHEEI
+723 EAAKDHEET
-732 NAYYVA
+732 NVYYVA

-750 KDKDQKKDKKKDK
+750 KDKDQKKDKK
-763 EESKNKGMHEK
+763 ESKNKGMREK
-774 LDLKPLEEGEIAPV
+774 LDLFPLEEGEIAPV
-788 IASKKEP
+788 ISSQKELSIP
-795 SNASVLIKP
+795 SVVIKP

-815 EEPDSDYEK
+815 EEPSDYEK
-824 NNDQEAINFGIALH
+824 NNDQEAIHFGIALH

-860 HYGFYGLD
+860 HHGFYGLD
-868 HQALEESLELFE
+868 YQALEESLELFE
-880 NDAEIQALFKN
+880 NDAKIQALFKN
-891 LALKGEVAFL
+891 LALRGEVAFL
-901 SRGVVS
+901 FEGVVS
-907 RIDVLLWDKG
+907 RIDVLLWDRG

-943 EFLQTQAPHFKIQAG
+943 AFLQTQAPHFKIQAG

>member
-1 MDTNRQCMALK
+1 MDTKRQCMALK

-65 KENLESKEKSHKENI
+65 KENLEDEKEKEKSQNI

-86 KYHLDPSLVQNSA
+86 KYRLDPSFVQNSA

-143 EAHQQQL
+143 KAHQQQL
-150 DERFLSAL
+150 NASFLSAL
-158 NSEQLEEL
+158 NNEQLEEL
-166 SVFITQCLSHNSYTS
+166 SVFITQCLSYDSYTS
-181 NSILKLLRS
+181 DSILERLRF
-190 LRNKLYLFDPNKR
+190 LKNKLYLFDPNKK
-203 EPAFD
+203 EPVFD
-208 EEGFLEKPR
+208 EKGFLEKLR
-217 NLNKQIQSTE
+217 SLNQQIQSVET
-227 IASDSAKKAIKCD
+227 ASDTAKAAIKCD

-247 SSLTWLKKKSEYNFF
+247 SSLTWLEKKSEYRYF
-262 KKLKNEIPTL
+262 KKFKDEIPTL
-272 ESECEA
+272 ESECEE
-278 IENDLKSYY
+278 IENDLKRYY
-287 EARETA
+287 EAKESA

-304 YDKAISKIQALDFD
+304 YDKATSKIQALDFD
-318 AIKDKVHALLSGYEE
+318 AIKDKVHALLKGYEE
-333 VPAEFFYFRLD
+333 LPAEFFYFRLD
-344 SKIAHI
+344 SRIVHI

-397 AFRGGFSSLFES
+397 GFRGSFSSLFES

-422 HRSSPLIIHYV
+422 HRSSPLIINYV

-441 QNSSTTYLEQKY
+441 QNSPTAYLEQKY
-453 PETSRNKHATD
+453 PKASSNKHARD
-464 GYVKVSLVAN
+464 GYVKVSLVAD
-474 ERELLLEQISQEA
+474 ER
-487 KNLLEHGKELL
+487 ELL

-512 GIEPKDITILCA
+512 GIEPKDITLLCT
-524 TNKDALEIKNYL
+524 TNDDALEIKNYL
-536 QENLSEIRPSTESS
+536 QENLSAIRPSTESS
-550 AQLSQFVESKIIKN
+550 AKLSQFVESKIIKN
-564 ALEYALAEEEYKPF
+564 ALEYALAEEPYKPF
-578 YKHSVLKLAGYLHDD
+578 YKHSVLKLTGYLHDD
-593 AIALF
+593 AIALA

-610 VWKVMELFELYTEC
+610 VWKVMEWFELYGEC
-624 AQICLELALGCEDAD
+624 AQICLELAVGCEDAN

-648 KIASF
+648 EIASF
-653 NSKGAQIMTIHKSKG
+653 KIEGAQIMTIHKSKG

-679 LGKPNNESDKFL
+679 LGKPKTNNSNQFL
-691 EEYNGTELVCLYYR
+691 EEYDGTELTRLYYR

-713 KDYARALEKE
+713 KDYARALDKE
-723 KAAKDHEEI
+723 EAAKDHEET
-732 NAYYVA
+732 NVYYVA
-738 FTRAELGLVVVA
+738 FTRAELGLIVVA
-750 KDKDQKKDKKKDK
+750 KDK
-763 EESKNKGMHEK
+763 KGMREK
-774 LDLKPLEEGEIAPV
+774 LDLAPLEEGEIAPV
-788 IASKKEP
+788 ISSQKEP
-795 SNASVLIKP
+795 LIPSVVIKP

-815 EEPDSDYEK
+815 EEPSDYEK

-844 YAYRIPKKS
+844 YAYNIPKKS

-860 HYGFYGLD
+860 HHGFYGLD
-868 HQALEESLELFE
+868 YQALEESLELFE
-880 NDAEIQALFKN
+880 NDAKIQALFKN
-891 LALKGEVAFL
+891 LALRGEVAFL
-901 SRGVVS
+901 FQGVVS

-943 EFLQTQAPHFKIQAG
+943 AFLQTQAPHFKIQAG

>member
-1 MDTNRQCMALK
+1 MDTKRQCMALK

-65 KENLESKEKSHKENI
+65 KENLESEKEKSQNI

-86 KYHLDPSLVQNSA
+86 KYHLDPSLVRNSA

-143 EAHQQQL
+143 EAYQTCL
-150 DERFLSAL
+150 NEGFLSAL

-166 SVFITQCLSHNSYTS
+166 SAFIVQCLSYESYTS
-181 NSILKLLRS
+181 DSILERLRF
-190 LRNKLYLFDPNKR
+190 LKNKLYLFDPNKK

-208 EEGFLEKPR
+208 EKGFLEKLR
-217 NLNKQIQSTE
+217 SLNNQIQSIET
-227 IASDSAKKAIKCD
+227 ASNEAKKAIKCD
-240 DFRGFLN
+240 SFRGFLN
-247 SSLTWLKKKSEYNFF
+247 SSLTWLEKKSEYRYF
-262 KKLKNEIPTL
+262 KKLKSEIPTL
-272 ESECEA
+272 ERECEE
-278 IENDLKSYY
+278 IENDLKRYY
-287 EARETA
+287 EAKETA
-293 LFKKFPKFIQL
+293 IFKKFPKFIQL
-304 YDKAISKIQALDFD
+304 YDKATSKIQALDFD
-318 AIKDKVHALLSGYEE
+318 AIKDKVHVLLNGYEE
-333 VPAEFFYFRLD
+333 MPAEFFYFRLD

-350 LIDEFQDTSL
+350 LVDEFQDTSL

-397 AFRGGFSSLFES
+397 AFRGSFSSLFES

-422 HRSSPLIIHYV
+422 HRSAPLIINYV
-433 NTIFKKAY
+433 NTTFKKAY
-441 QNSSTTYLEQKY
+441 QNSPTAYLEQKY
-453 PETSRNKHATD
+453 PKTSQNKHATD
-464 GYVKVSLVAN
+464 GYVKVSLVAD
-474 ERELLLEQISQEA
+474 E
-487 KNLLEHGKELL
+487 KELL
-498 LEQILQEAKNLLEH
+498 LEQILQEAKNLLDH
-512 GIEPKDITILCA
+512 RIDPKDITILCA

-536 QENLSEIRPSTESS
+536 QERLSVICPSTESS
-550 AQLSQFVESKIIKN
+550 ARLSQLVESKIIKN
-564 ALEYALAEEEYKPF
+564 ALEYALAEEPYKPF

-593 AIALF
+593 AIALP
-598 GFNPKKESVAGF
+598 GFNPKKESVASF
-610 VWKVMELFELYTEC
+610 VWKIMEQFKLYEEP
-624 AQICLELALGCEDAD
+624 AQSCLELAIGCEDAN

-648 KIASF
+648 EIASF
-653 NSKGAQIMTIHKSKG
+653 NPKGAQIMTIHGSKG

-679 LGKPNNESDKFL
+679 LGNPNSSHANQLL
-691 EEYNGTELVCLYYR
+691 EEYNGAELARLYYR

-713 KDYARALEKE
+713 KDYARALDKE
-723 KAAKDHEEI
+723 EAAKDHEET
-732 NAYYVA
+732 NVYYVA
-738 FTRAELGLVVVA
+738 FTRAELGLIVVA
-750 KDKDQKKDKKKDK
+750 KDKKESKK
-763 EESKNKGMHEK
+763 ESKNKTMREQ
-774 LDLKPLEEGEIAPV
+774 LDLTPLEEGEIMPV
-788 IASKKEP
+788 VSPQKEP
-795 SNASVLIKP
+795 LITSVVIKP

-844 YAYRIPKKS
+844 YAYNIPKQS

-860 HYGFYGLD
+860 HHGFYGLD

-880 NDAEIQALFKN
+880 NDTEIQALFKN
-891 LALKGEVAFL
+891 YTLRGEAAFL
-901 SRGVVS
+901 FQGVVS
-907 RIDVLLWDKG
+907 RIDVLLWDRG

-943 EFLQTQAPHFKIQAG
+943 EFLKTQAPHFKIQAG

>member
-1 MDTNRQCMALK
+1 MDTKRQCMALK

-65 KENLESKEKSHKENI
+65 KENLESEKEKSQNI

-86 KYHLDPSLVQNSA
+86 KYHLDPSLVRNSA
-99 QKIYQRFLNAEIRIS
+99 QKIYQRFLNAEVRIS

-143 EAHQQQL
+143 EAHQRQL
-150 DERFLSAL
+150 NESFLSTL

-166 SVFITQCLSHNSYTS
+166 SAFIVQCLSYESYTS
-181 NSILKLLRS
+181 DSILEQLRF
-190 LRNKLYLFDPNKR
+190 LKNKLYLFDSNKQ

-208 EEGFLEKPR
+208 EKGFLEKLR
-217 NLNKQIQSTE
+217 SLNNQIQSIET
-227 IASDSAKKAIKCD
+227 ASDRAKTAIKCD
-240 DFRGFLN
+240 SFRGFLN
-247 SSLTWLKKKSEYNFF
+247 SSLTWLEKKSEYQSF
-262 KKLKNEIPTL
+262 KKLKSEIPTL
-272 ESECEA
+272 ESECEE
-278 IENDLKSYY
+278 IENNLKRYY
-287 EARETA
+287 EAKETA
-293 LFKKFPKFIQL
+293 IFKKFPKFIQL
-304 YDKAISKIQALDFD
+304 YDNATSKIQALDFD
-318 AIKDKVHALLSGYEE
+318 AIKDKVHVLLNGYEE
-333 VPAEFFYFRLD
+333 MPAEFFYFRLD

-397 AFRGGFSSLFES
+397 AFRGSFSSLFES

-422 HRSSPLIIHYV
+422 HRSAPLIINYV

-441 QNSSTTYLEQKY
+441 QNSPTAYLEQKY
-453 PETSRNKHATD
+453 PKTSQNKHATE
-464 GYVKVSLVAN
+464 GYVKVSLVAD
-474 ERELLLEQISQEA
+474 E
-487 KNLLEHGKELL
+487 KELL
-498 LEQILQEAKNLLEH
+498 LEQILQEAQNLLDH
-512 GIEPKDITILCA
+512 RIEPKDITILCA

-536 QENLSEIRPSTESS
+536 QEYLSVICPSTESS
-550 AQLSQFVESKIIKN
+550 ARLSQLVESKIIKN
-564 ALEYALAEEEYKPF
+564 ALEYALAEEPYKPF

-593 AIALF
+593 AIALP
-598 GFNPKKESVAGF
+598 GFNPKKESVASF
-610 VWKVMELFELYTEC
+610 VWKIMEQFKLYGEP
-624 AQICLELALGCEDAD
+624 AQSCLELAIGCEDAND
-639 EFLEKLEAK
+639 FLEKLEAK
-648 KIASF
+648 EIASF
-653 NSKGAQIMTIHKSKG
+653 NPKGAQIMTIHGSKG

-679 LGKPNNESDKFL
+679 LGNPKSSHSNQLL
-691 EEYNGTELVCLYYR
+691 EEYDGAELVRLYYR

-713 KDYARALEKE
+713 KDYARALNKE
-723 KAAKDHEEI
+723 EAVKDHEEI
-732 NAYYVA
+732 NVYYVA
-738 FTRAELGLVVVA
+738 FTRAELGLIVVA
-750 KDKDQKKDKKKDK
+750 KDKKESKK
-763 EESKNKGMHEK
+763 ESKNKKMREQ
-774 LDLKPLEEGEIAPV
+774 LDLASLEEGEIMPV
-788 IASKKEP
+788 VSPQKEP
-795 SNASVLIKP
+795 LITSTLIKP

-815 EEPDSDYEK
+815 EEPDRDYEK

-844 YAYRIPKKS
+844 YAYNIPKQS

-868 HQALEESLELFE
+868 YQALEESLELFE
-880 NDAEIQALFKN
+880 NDTEIQALFKN
-891 LALKGEVAFL
+891 HALRGEAAFL
-901 SRGVVS
+901 FQGVVS
-907 RIDVLLWDKG
+907 RIDVLLWDRG

-943 EFLQTQAPHFKIQAG
+943 EFLRTQAPHFKIQAG

>member
-1 MDTNRQCMALK
+1 MDTKRQCMALK

-65 KENLESKEKSHKENI
+65 KENLEDEKEKEKAQNI

-143 EAHQQQL
+143 KIHQQQL
-150 DERFLSAL
+150 NEGFLSAL
-158 NSEQLEEL
+158 NNEQLEEL
-166 SVFITQCLSHNSYTS
+166 SVFIAQCLSYDSYTS
-181 NSILKLLRS
+181 DSILERLRF
-190 LRNKLYLFDPNKR
+190 LKNKLYLFDPNKK

-208 EEGFLEKPR
+208 EKGFLEKLR
-217 NLNKQIQSTE
+217 SLNEQIQSIET
-227 IASDSAKKAIKCD
+227 ASDRAKTAIKCD
-240 DFRGFLN
+240 SFRGFLN
-247 SSLTWLKKKSEYNFF
+247 SSLTWLEKKSEYQSF
-262 KKLKNEIPTL
+262 KKLKSEIPTL
-272 ESECEA
+272 ESECKE
-278 IENDLKSYY
+278 IENDLKRYY
-287 EARETA
+287 EAKETA
-293 LFKKFPKFIQL
+293 IFKKFPKFIQL
-304 YDKAISKIQALDFD
+304 YDNATSKIQALDFD
-318 AIKDKVHALLSGYEE
+318 AIKDKVHVLLNGYEE
-333 VPAEFFYFRLD
+333 MPAEFFYFRLD
-344 SKIAHI
+344 SKIVHI

-397 AFRGGFSSLFES
+397 AFRGSFSSLFES
-409 VSKDFYHDNLEFN
+409 VAKDFYHDNLQFN
-422 HRSSPLIIHYV
+422 HRSAPLIINYV

-441 QNSSTTYLEQKY
+441 QNSSTAYLEQKY
-453 PETSRNKHATD
+453 PKASSNKHATD
-464 GYVKVSLVAN
+464 GYVKVSLVAD
-474 ERELLLEQISQEA
+474 ER
-487 KNLLEHGKELL
+487 KLL
-498 LEQILQEAKNLLEH
+498 LEQILQEAQNLLEH
-512 GIEPKDITILCA
+512 RIEPKDITILCA
-524 TNKDALEIKNYL
+524 TNDDALEIKNYL
-536 QENLSEIRPSTESS
+536 QENLSDIRPSTESS
-550 AQLSQFVESKIIKN
+550 ANLSQFVESKIIKN
-564 ALEYALAEEEYKPF
+564 ALRYALAEEPYKPF

-593 AIALF
+593 VIALP

-610 VWKVMELFELYTEC
+610 VWKVMGLFELYGEP
-624 AQICLELALGCEDAD
+624 AQSCLELAVGCEDAD
-639 EFLEKLEAK
+639 GFLEKLEAK

-653 NSKGAQIMTIHKSKG
+653 NLKGAQIMTIHASKG

-679 LGKPNNESDKFL
+679 LGKPKTNNSNQLL
-691 EEYNGTELVCLYYR
+691 EEYDGTELTRLYYR

-713 KDYARALEKE
+713 KDYARALDKE
-723 KAAKDHEEI
+723 EAAKDHEEI
-732 NAYYVA
+732 NVYYVA
-738 FTRAELGLVVVA
+738 FTRAELGLIVVA
-750 KDKDQKKDKKKDK
+750 KDKKESKK
-763 EESKNKGMHEK
+763 ESKNKTMREK
-774 LDLKPLEEGEIAPV
+774 LDLAPLEEGEIMPV
-788 IASKKEP
+788 ISPQKEP
-795 SNASVLIKP
+795 LITSTLIKP

-815 EEPDSDYEK
+815 EEPESDYEK

-844 YAYRIPKKS
+844 YAYNIPKKS

-860 HYGFYGLD
+860 HHGFYGLD
-868 HQALEESLELFE
+868 YQALEESLELFE
-880 NDAEIQALFKN
+880 NDTEIQALFKN
-891 LALKGEVAFL
+891 YALRGEAAFL
-901 SRGVVS
+901 FEGVVS
-907 RIDVLLWDKG
+907 RIDVLLWDRG

-943 EFLQTQAPHFKIQAG
+943 EFLKTQAPHFKIQAG

>member
-1 MDTNRQCMALK
+1 MDTKRQCMALK

-65 KENLESKEKSHKENI
+65 KENLEDEKEKEKSQNI

-86 KYHLDPSLVQNSA
+86 KYHLNPDLVRNSA
-99 QKIYQRFLNAEIRIS
+99 PKIYQRFLNAEIRIS

-143 EAHQQQL
+143 KAHQQQL
-150 DERFLSAL
+150 NASFLSAL
-158 NSEQLEEL
+158 DNKQLEEL
-166 SVFITQCLSHNSYTS
+166 SVFITQCLSYDSYTS
-181 NSILKLLRS
+181 DSILERLRF
-190 LRNKLYLFDPNKR
+190 LKNKLYLFDPNKKD
-203 EPAFD
+203 PAFD
-208 EEGFLEKPR
+208 EKGFLDKLR
-217 NLNKQIQSTE
+217 SLNRQIQSVET
-227 IASDSAKKAIKCD
+227 ASDTAKKAIKCD

-247 SSLTWLKKKSEYNFF
+247 SSLTWLKKKDEYRDF
-262 KKLKNEIPTL
+262 KKIKDEIPTL
-272 ESECEA
+272 ESECEE
-278 IENDLKSYY
+278 IENDLKRYY
-287 EARETA
+287 EARESA

-304 YDKAISKIQALDFD
+304 YDKATSKIQALDFD
-318 AIKDKVHALLSGYEE
+318 AIKDKVHALLNGYEE
-333 VPAEFFYFRLD
+333 MPAEFFYFRLD

-397 AFRGGFSSLFES
+397 GFRGSFSSLFES

-422 HRSSPLIIHYV
+422 HRSSPLIINYV
-433 NTIFKKAY
+433 NAIFKKAY
-441 QNSSTTYLEQKY
+441 QNSPTAYLEQKY
-453 PETSRNKHATD
+453 PKASSNKHARD
-464 GYVKVSLVAN
+464 GYVKVSLVAD
-474 ERELLLEQISQEA
+474 ER
-487 KNLLEHGKELL
+487 ELL

-512 GIEPKDITILCA
+512 RIDPKDITLLCA
-524 TNKDALEIKNYL
+524 TNDDALEIKNYL
-536 QENLSEIRPSTESS
+536 QKNLSAIRPSTESS
-550 AQLSQFVESKIIKN
+550 AKLSQFVESKIIKH
-564 ALEYALAEEEYKPF
+564 ALEYALAEEPYKPF

-593 AIALF
+593 AIALA

-610 VWKVMELFELYTEC
+610 VWKVMEWFELYGEC
-624 AQICLELALGCEDAD
+624 AQICLELAVGCEDAN

-648 KIASF
+648 EIASF
-653 NSKGAQIMTIHKSKG
+653 KAEGVQIMTIHKSKG

-679 LGKPNNESDKFL
+679 LGKPKTNNSNQFL
-691 EEYNGTELVCLYYR
+691 EEYSGTELIRLYYR

-713 KDYARALEKE
+713 KDYARALDKE
-723 KAAKDHEEI
+723 EAAKDHEET
-732 NAYYVA
+732 NVYYVA
-738 FTRAELGLVVVA
+738 FTRAELGLIVVA
-750 KDKDQKKDKKKDK
+750 KDKDQKKDKK
-763 EESKNKGMHEK
+763 ESKNKGMREK
-774 LDLKPLEEGEIAPV
+774 LDLFPLEEGIIAPV
-788 IASKKEP
+788 ISSQKEP
-795 SNASVLIKP
+795 SPESVVIKP

-815 EEPDSDYEK
+815 EEPSDYEK

-860 HYGFYGLD
+860 HHGFYGLD
-868 HQALEESLELFE
+868 YQALEESLELFE
-880 NDAEIQALFKN
+880 NDAKIQALFKN
-891 LALKGEVAFL
+891 LALRGEVAFL
-901 SRGVVS
+901 FEGVVS

-943 EFLQTQAPHFKIQAG
+943 AFLQTQAPHLKIQAG

>member
-1 MDTNRQCMALK
+1 MDTKRQCMALK

-65 KENLESKEKSHKENI
+65 QENLENEKEKSQNI

-86 KYHLDPSLVQNSA
+86 KYHLNPDLVRNSA
-99 QKIYQRFLNAEIRIS
+99 PKIYQRFLNAEIRIS

-143 EAHQQQL
+143 KAHQQQL
-150 DERFLSAL
+150 NEGFLSAL
-158 NSEQLEEL
+158 NGEQLEEL
-166 SVFITQCLSHNSYTS
+166 SVFIAQCLSYDSYTS
-181 NSILKLLRS
+181 DSILERLRF
-190 LRNKLYLFDPNKR
+190 LKNKLYLFDPNKK

-208 EEGFLEKPR
+208 EEGFLEKLR
-217 NLNKQIQSTE
+217 SLNNQIQSIE
-227 IASDSAKKAIKCD
+227 IASDRAKTAIKCD

-247 SSLTWLKKKSEYNFF
+247 SSLTWLKKKSEYRDF
-262 KKLKNEIPTL
+262 KKLKDEIPTL
-272 ESECEA
+272 ESECEE
-278 IENDLKSYY
+278 IENDLKRYY

-304 YDKAISKIQALDFD
+304 YDNATSKIQALDFD
-318 AIKDKVHALLSGYEE
+318 AIKDKVHVLLNGYEE

-397 AFRGGFSSLFES
+397 AFRGSFSSLFES
-409 VSKDFYHDNLEFN
+409 VSKDFYHDNLQFN
-422 HRSSPLIIHYV
+422 HRSAPLIINYV

-441 QNSSTTYLEQKY
+441 QNSPTAYLEQKY
-453 PETSRNKHATD
+453 PKASPNKHATD
-464 GYVKVSLVAN
+464 GYVKVSLVAD
-474 ERELLLEQISQEA
+474 ER
-487 KNLLEHGKELL
+487 GLL
-498 LEQILQEAKNLLEH
+498 LEQILQEAQNLLEH
-512 GIEPKDITILCA
+512 RIEPKDITILCA
-524 TNKDALEIKNYL
+524 TNDDALEIKNYL

-550 AQLSQFVESKIIKN
+550 AKLSQFVESKIIKN
-564 ALEYALAEEEYKPF
+564 ALKYALAEEPYKPF

-593 AIALF
+593 AIALA
-598 GFNPKKESVAGF
+598 GFDPKKESVADF
-610 VWKVMELFELYTEC
+610 VWKVMELFELYGEC
-624 AQICLELALGCEDAD
+624 AQICLELAVGCEDAN

-648 KIASF
+648 KIASSH
-653 NSKGAQIMTIHKSKG
+653 SKGAQIMTIHKSKG

-679 LGKPNNESDKFL
+679 LGKSNSSHSNQLL
-691 EEYNGTELVCLYYR
+691 EEYDGAELLRLYYR

-713 KDYARALEKE
+713 KDYARALDKE
-723 KAAKDHEEI
+723 EAAKNHEEI
-732 NAYYVA
+732 NVYYVA
-738 FTRAELGLVVVA
+738 FTRAELGLIVVA
-750 KDKDQKKDKKKDK
+750 KDKKESKK
-763 EESKNKGMHEK
+763 ESKNKTMREQ
-774 LDLKPLEEGEIAPV
+774 LDLTPLEEGTIAPV
-788 IASKKEP
+788 VSHRKEP
-795 SNASVLIKP
+795 LITSTLIKP

-844 YAYRIPKKS
+844 YTYNIPKKS

-860 HYGFYGLD
+860 HHGFYGLD

-880 NDAEIQALFKN
+880 NDAEIQVLFKN
-891 LALKGEVAFL
+891 YFLRGEAAFL
-901 SRGVVS
+901 FEGVVS

-943 EFLQTQAPHFKIQAG
+943 EFLKTQAPHFKIQAG

>member
-1 MDTNRQCMALK
+1 MDTKRQCMALK

-65 KENLESKEKSHKENI
+65 KENLEDEKEKEKSQNI

-86 KYHLDPSLVQNSA
+86 KYRLNPSFVQNST

-143 EAHQQQL
+143 KAHQQQL
-150 DERFLSAL
+150 NEIFLNAL
-158 NSEQLEEL
+158 NNEQLEEL
-166 SVFITQCLSHNSYTS
+166 SVFIAQCLSHDSYTS
-181 NSILKLLRS
+181 DSILERLRF
-190 LRNKLYLFDPNKR
+190 LKNKLYLFDPNKK
-203 EPAFD
+203 ELAFD
-208 EEGFLEKPR
+208 EKGFLEKLR
-217 NLNKQIQSTE
+217 NLNKQIQSVET
-227 IASDSAKKAIKCD
+227 ASDGAKKAIKCD

-247 SSLTWLKKKSEYNFF
+247 SSLTWLKKKGEYRDF
-262 KKLKNEIPTL
+262 KKIKDEIPTL
-272 ESECEA
+272 ESECEE
-278 IENDLKSYY
+278 IENDLKRYY
-287 EARETA
+287 EARENA

-304 YDKAISKIQALDFD
+304 YDKATSKIQALDFD
-318 AIKDKVHALLSGYEE
+318 AIKDKVHALLNSHEE
-333 VPAEFFYFRLD
+333 MPAEFFYFRLD

-382 HRSVFFVGDVKQSIY
+382 HRSMFFVGDVKQSIY
-397 AFRGGFSSLFES
+397 GFRGSFSSLFES
-409 VSKDFYHDNLEFN
+409 VSKDFYHDNLQFN
-422 HRSSPLIIHYV
+422 HRSSPLIINYV

-441 QNSSTTYLEQKY
+441 QNSPTAYLEQKY
-453 PETSRNKHATD
+453 PKASSNNHARD
-464 GYVKVSLVAN
+464 GYVKVSLVAD
-474 ERELLLEQISQEA
+474 ER
-487 KNLLEHGKELL
+487 ELL

-512 GIEPKDITILCA
+512 RIEPKDITLLC
-524 TNKDALEIKNYL
+524 TRNEDALEIKNYL
-536 QENLSEIRPSTESS
+536 QKNLSAIHPSTESS
-550 AQLSQFVESKIIKN
+550 AKLSQFVESKIIKN
-564 ALEYALAEEEYKPF
+564 ALEHALAEEPYKPF

-593 AIALF
+593 AIALA

-624 AQICLELALGCEDAD
+624 AQICLELAVRCEDAN
-639 EFLEKLEAK
+639 EFLKKLEAK
-648 KIASF
+648 EIASF
-653 NSKGAQIMTIHKSKG
+653 KAEGAQIMTIHASKG

-679 LGKPNNESDKFL
+679 LGKPKSNNPNQFL
-691 EEYNGTELVCLYYR
+691 EEYSGTELIRLYYK

-713 KDYARALEKE
+713 KDYARALDKE
-723 KAAKDHEEI
+723 EAAKDHEET
-732 NAYYVA
+732 NVYYVA
-738 FTRAELGLVVVA
+738 FTRAELGLIVVA
-750 KDKDQKKDKKKDK
+750 KDK
-763 EESKNKGMHEK
+763 KGMHEK
-774 LDLKPLEEGEIAPV
+774 LDLAPLEEGEIAPV
-788 IASKKEP
+788 ISSQKEP
-795 SNASVLIKP
+795 SSASVLIKP

-815 EEPDSDYEK
+815 EEPSDYEK

-860 HYGFYGLD
+860 HHGFYGLD
-868 HQALEESLELFE
+868 YQALEESLELFE
-880 NDAEIQALFKN
+880 NDAKIQALFKN
-891 LALKGEVAFL
+891 LALRGEVAFL
-901 SRGVVS
+901 FEGVVS
-907 RIDVLLWDKG
+907 RIDVLLWDRG

-943 EFLQTQAPHFKIQAG
+943 AFLQNQAPHFKIQAG

>member
-1 MDTNRQCMALK
+1 MDTKRQCMALK

-65 KENLESKEKSHKENI
+65 QENLENEKEKSQNI

-86 KYHLDPSLVQNSA
+86 KYHLDPDLVRNSA
-99 QKIYQRFLNAEIRIS
+99 PKIYQRFLNAEIRIS

-143 EAHQQQL
+143 KAHQQQL
-150 DERFLSAL
+150 NESFLSAL
-158 NSEQLEEL
+158 NGEQLEEL
-166 SVFITQCLSHNSYTS
+166 SVFIAQCLSYDSYTS
-181 NSILKLLRS
+181 DSILERLRF
-190 LRNKLYLFDPNKR
+190 LKNKLYLFDPNKK

-208 EEGFLEKPR
+208 EEGFLEKLR
-217 NLNKQIQSTE
+217 SLNQQIQSIET
-227 IASDSAKKAIKCD
+227 ASDKAKAAIKCD

-247 SSLTWLKKKSEYNFF
+247 SSLTWLKKKSEYRDF
-262 KKLKNEIPTL
+262 KKLKDEIPTL
-272 ESECEA
+272 ESECEE
-278 IENDLKSYY
+278 IENDLKRYY

-293 LFKKFPKFIQL
+293 IFKKFPKFIQL
-304 YDKAISKIQALDFD
+304 YDKATSKIQALDFD
-318 AIKDKVHALLSGYEE
+318 AIKDKVHALLNGYEE
-333 VPAEFFYFRLD
+333 LPAEFFYFRLD

-360 NDYKILAPF
+360 NDHKILAPF

-397 AFRGGFSSLFES
+397 AFRGSFSSLFES
-409 VSKDFYHDNLEFN
+409 VAKDFYHDNLPFN
-422 HRSSPLIIHYV
+422 HRSSPLIINYV

-441 QNSSTTYLEQKY
+441 QNSSTAYLEQKY
-453 PETSRNKHATD
+453 PKASSNNHARD

-474 ERELLLEQISQEA
+474 ERELLLEQI
-487 KNLLEHGKELL
+487 
-498 LEQILQEAKNLLEH
+498 LQEAKNLLEH
-512 GIEPKDITILCA
+512 RIEPKDITLLCA
-524 TNKDALEIKNYL
+524 TNDDALEIKNYL
-536 QENLSEIRPSTESS
+536 QENLSAIRPSTESS
-550 AQLSQFVESKIIKN
+550 AKLSQFVESKIIKN
-564 ALEYALAEEEYKPF
+564 ALEYALAEEPYKPF

-593 AIALF
+593 AIALP

-610 VWKVMELFELYTEC
+610 VWKAMELFELYGEC
-624 AQICLELALGCEDAD
+624 AQICLELAVGCEDAN

-648 KIASF
+648 EIASF
-653 NSKGAQIMTIHKSKG
+653 KAEGAQIMTIHKSKG

-679 LGKPNNESDKFL
+679 LGKPKTNNSNQFL
-691 EEYNGTELVCLYYR
+691 EEYSGTELTRLYYR

-713 KDYARALEKE
+713 KDYARVLDKE
-723 KAAKDHEEI
+723 EAVKNHEET
-732 NAYYVA
+732 NVYYVA
-738 FTRAELGLVVVA
+738 FTRAELGLIVVA
-750 KDKDQKKDKKKDK
+750 KDK
-763 EESKNKGMHEK
+763 KGMHEK
-774 LDLKPLEEGEIAPV
+774 LDLAPLEEGAIAPV
-788 IASKKEP
+788 ISSQKEP
-795 SNASVLIKP
+795 LIKSVLIKP

-815 EEPDSDYEK
+815 EEPSDYEK

-844 YAYRIPKKS
+844 YAYNIPKKS

-860 HYGFYGLD
+860 HHGFYGLD
-868 HQALEESLELFE
+868 YQALEESLELFE
-880 NDAEIQALFKN
+880 NDAKIQALFKN
-891 LALKGEVAFL
+891 LALRGEVAFL
-901 SRGVVS
+901 FGGVVS
-907 RIDVLLWDKG
+907 RIDVLLWDRG

-943 EFLQTQAPHFKIQAG
+943 AFLQTQAPHFKIQAG

>member
-1 MDTNRQCMALK
+1 MDTKRQCMALK

-65 KENLESKEKSHKENI
+65 KENLENEKEKEKSQNI

-86 KYHLDPSLVQNSA
+86 KYRLDPSFVQNSA

-143 EAHQQQL
+143 KAHQQQL
-150 DERFLSAL
+150 NASFLSAL
-158 NSEQLEEL
+158 DNKQLEKL
-166 SVFITQCLSHNSYTS
+166 SVFITQCLSYDSYTS
-181 NSILKLLRS
+181 DSILERLRF
-190 LRNKLYLFDPNKR
+190 LKNKLYLFDPNKK
-203 EPAFD
+203 EPIFD
-208 EEGFLEKPR
+208 EEGFLDKLR
-217 NLNKQIQSTE
+217 SLNRQIQSVET
-227 IASDSAKKAIKCD
+227 ASDTAKKAIKCD

-247 SSLTWLKKKSEYNFF
+247 SSLTWLKKKGEYRDF
-262 KKLKNEIPTL
+262 KKIKDEIPTL
-272 ESECEA
+272 ESECEE
-278 IENDLKSYY
+278 IENDLKRYY
-287 EARETA
+287 EARESA

-304 YDKAISKIQALDFD
+304 YDKATSKIQALDFD
-318 AIKDKVHALLSGYEE
+318 AIKDKVHALLNGYEE
-333 VPAEFFYFRLD
+333 MPAEFFYFRLD
-344 SKIAHI
+344 SRIAHI

-397 AFRGGFSSLFES
+397 GFRGSFSSLFES

-422 HRSSPLIIHYV
+422 HRSSPLIINYV
-433 NTIFKKAY
+433 NAIFKKAY
-441 QNSSTTYLEQKY
+441 QNSPTAYLEQKY
-453 PETSRNKHATD
+453 PKASSNNHARD
-464 GYVKVSLVAN
+464 GYVKVSLVAD
-474 ERELLLEQISQEA
+474 ER
-487 KNLLEHGKELL
+487 ELL

-512 GIEPKDITILCA
+512 RIEPKDITLLCA
-524 TNKDALEIKNYL
+524 TNDDALEITNYL
-536 QENLSEIRPSTESS
+536 QKNLSAIRPSTESS
-550 AQLSQFVESKIIKN
+550 AKLSQFVESKIIKN
-564 ALEYALAEEEYKPF
+564 ALEYALAEEPYKPF

-593 AIALF
+593 AIALA

-624 AQICLELALGCEDAD
+624 AQICLELAVGCEDAN
-639 EFLEKLEAK
+639 EFLKKLEAK
-648 KIASF
+648 EIASF
-653 NSKGAQIMTIHKSKG
+653 KAEGAQIMTIHKSKG

-679 LGKPNNESDKFL
+679 LGKPKTNNSNQFL
-691 EEYNGTELVCLYYR
+691 EEYSGTELTRLYYR

-713 KDYARALEKE
+713 KDYARALDKE
-723 KAAKDHEEI
+723 EAAKDHEET
-732 NAYYVA
+732 NVYYVA
-738 FTRAELGLVVVA
+738 FTRAELGLIVVA
-750 KDKDQKKDKKKDK
+750 KDKDQKKDKK
-763 EESKNKGMHEK
+763 ESKNKGMREK
-774 LDLKPLEEGEIAPV
+774 LDLAPLEEGEIAPV
-788 IASKKEP
+788 ISSQKEP
-795 SNASVLIKP
+795 SPESVLIKP

-815 EEPDSDYEK
+815 EEPSDYEK

-860 HYGFYGLD
+860 HHGFYGLD
-868 HQALEESLELFE
+868 YQALEESLELFE
-880 NDAEIQALFKN
+880 NDAKIQALFKN
-891 LALKGEVAFL
+891 LALRGEVAFL
-901 SRGVVS
+901 FEGVVS

-932 QSHKAQVSHYA
+932 QSHKVQVSHYA
-943 EFLQTQAPHFKIQAG
+943 AFLQTQAPHFKIQAG

>member
-1 MDTNRQCMALK
+1 MDTKRQCMALK

-65 KENLESKEKSHKENI
+65 KENLEDEKEKEKSQNI

-86 KYHLDPSLVQNSA
+86 KYRLDPSFVQNRA
-99 QKIYQRFLNAEIRIS
+99 QEIYQRFLNAEIRIS

-143 EAHQQQL
+143 KAHQQQL
-150 DERFLSAL
+150 NASFLSAL
-158 NSEQLEEL
+158 NNEQLEEL
-166 SVFITQCLSHNSYTS
+166 SVFIAQCLSYDSYTS
-181 NSILKLLRS
+181 DSILEWLRF
-190 LRNKLYLFDPNKR
+190 LKNKLYLFDPNKK
-203 EPAFD
+203 ELAFD
-208 EEGFLEKPR
+208 EEGFLEKLR
-217 NLNKQIQSTE
+217 SLNQQIQNIET
-227 IASDSAKKAIKCD
+227 ASNEAKKAIKCD

-247 SSLTWLKKKSEYNFF
+247 SSLTWLKKKGEYRYF
-262 KKLKNEIPTL
+262 KKFKDEIPTL
-272 ESECEA
+272 ESECEE
-278 IENDLKSYY
+278 IENDLKRYY
-287 EARETA
+287 EARESA

-304 YDKAISKIQALDFD
+304 YDKATSKIQALDFD
-318 AIKDKVHALLSGYEE
+318 AIKDKVHALLNGYEE
-333 VPAEFFYFRLD
+333 MPAEFFYFRLD
-344 SKIAHI
+344 SRIVHI

-397 AFRGGFSSLFES
+397 GFRGSFSSLFES

-422 HRSSPLIIHYV
+422 HRSSPLIINYV

-441 QNSSTTYLEQKY
+441 QNSPTAYLEQKY
-453 PETSRNKHATD
+453 PKASSNKHARD
-464 GYVKVSLVAN
+464 GYVKVSLVAD
-474 ERELLLEQISQEA
+474 ERELLL
-487 KNLLEHGKELL
+487 K
-498 LEQILQEAKNLLEH
+498 QILQEAKNLLEH
-512 GIEPKDITILCA
+512 RIDPKDITILCA
-524 TNKDALEIKNYL
+524 TNDDALEIKNYL
-536 QENLSEIRPSTESS
+536 QKNLSAIRPSTESS
-550 AQLSQFVESKIIKN
+550 AKLSQFVESKIIKN
-564 ALEYALAEEEYKPF
+564 ALEYALAEEPYKPF

-593 AIALF
+593 AIALA

-624 AQICLELALGCEDAD
+624 AQICLELAVGCEDAN

-648 KIASF
+648 EIASF
-653 NSKGAQIMTIHKSKG
+653 KAEGAQIMTIHKSKG

-679 LGKPNNESDKFL
+679 LGKPKTNNSNQFL
-691 EEYNGTELVCLYYR
+691 EEYSGTELLRLYYR

-713 KDYARALEKE
+713 KDYVRVLDKE
-723 KAAKDHEEI
+723 EAAKNHEET
-732 NAYYVA
+732 NVYYVA
-738 FTRAELGLVVVA
+738 FTRAELGLIVVA
-750 KDKDQKKDKKKDK
+750 KDK
-763 EESKNKGMHEK
+763 KGMCEK
-774 LDLKPLEEGEIAPV
+774 LDLFPLEEGTIAPV
-788 IASKKEP
+788 ISSQKEP
-795 SNASVLIKP
+795 SSASVVIKP

-815 EEPDSDYEK
+815 EEPSDYEK
-824 NNDQEAINFGIALH
+824 NNDQEAIHFGIALH

-860 HYGFYGLD
+860 HHGFYGLD
-868 HQALEESLELFE
+868 YQALEESLELFE
-880 NDAEIQALFKN
+880 NDAKIQALFKN

-901 SRGVVS
+901 FEGVVS

-943 EFLQTQAPHFKIQAG
+943 AFLQTQAPHFKIQAG

>member
-1 MDTNRQCMALK
+1 MDTKRQCMALK

-65 KENLESKEKSHKENI
+65 KENLEDEKEKEKSQNI

-86 KYHLDPSLVQNSA
+86 KYRLNPSFVQNSA

-143 EAHQQQL
+143 KAHQQQL
-150 DERFLSAL
+150 NASFLSAL
-158 NSEQLEEL
+158 DNKQLEEL
-166 SVFITQCLSHNSYTS
+166 SVFIAQCLSYDSYTS
-181 NSILKLLRS
+181 DSVLERLRFLK
-190 LRNKLYLFDPNKR
+190 NKLYLFDPNKK

-208 EEGFLEKPR
+208 EEGFLEKLR
-217 NLNKQIQSTE
+217 NLNRQIQSVET
-227 IASDSAKKAIKCD
+227 ASDTAKKAIKCD

-247 SSLTWLKKKSEYNFF
+247 SSLTWLKKKGEYRDF
-262 KKLKNEIPTL
+262 KKIKDEIPTL
-272 ESECEA
+272 ESECEE
-278 IENDLKSYY
+278 IENDLKRYY
-287 EARETA
+287 EARESA

-304 YDKAISKIQALDFD
+304 YDKATSKIQALDFD
-318 AIKDKVHALLSGYEE
+318 AIKDKVHALLNGYEE
-333 VPAEFFYFRLD
+333 MPAEFFYFRLD

-397 AFRGGFSSLFES
+397 GFRGSFSSLFES

-422 HRSSPLIIHYV
+422 HRSSPLIINYV

-441 QNSSTTYLEQKY
+441 QNSPTAYWEQKY
-453 PETSRNKHATD
+453 PKASSNKHARD
-464 GYVKVSLVAN
+464 GYVKVSVVAD
-474 ERELLLEQISQEA
+474 ER
-487 KNLLEHGKELL
+487 KLL

-512 GIEPKDITILCA
+512 RIDPKDITLLCA
-524 TNKDALEIKNYL
+524 RNKDALEIKNYL
-536 QENLSEIRPSTESS
+536 QKNLSAIRPSTESS
-550 AQLSQFVESKIIKN
+550 AKLSQFVESKIIKN
-564 ALEYALAEEEYKPF
+564 ALEYALAEEPYKPF

-593 AIALF
+593 AIALA

-624 AQICLELALGCEDAD
+624 AQICLELAVGCEDAN

-648 KIASF
+648 EIASF
-653 NSKGAQIMTIHKSKG
+653 KAEGAQIMTIHKSKG

-679 LGKPNNESDKFL
+679 LGKPKTNNSNQFL
-691 EEYNGTELVCLYYR
+691 EEYSGTELTRLYYR

-713 KDYARALEKE
+713 EDYARVLDKE
-723 KAAKDHEEI
+723 EAAKNHEET
-732 NAYYVA
+732 NVYYVA

-750 KDKDQKKDKKKDK
+750 KDK
-763 EESKNKGMHEK
+763 KGMREK
-774 LDLKPLEEGEIAPV
+774 LDLVPLEEGEIVPV
-788 IASKKEP
+788 ISSQKEP
-795 SNASVLIKP
+795 SSASVVIKP

-815 EEPDSDYEK
+815 EEPSDYEK

-860 HYGFYGLD
+860 HHGFYGLD
-868 HQALEESLELFE
+868 YQALEESLELFE
-880 NDAEIQALFKN
+880 NDAKIQALFKN
-891 LALKGEVAFL
+891 LALRGEVAFL
-901 SRGVVS
+901 FEGVVS

-943 EFLQTQAPHFKIQAG
+943 AFLQTQAPHFKIQAG

>member
-1 MDTNRQCMALK
+1 MDTKRQCMALK

-65 KENLESKEKSHKENI
+65 QENLESEKEKSQNI

-86 KYHLDPSLVQNSA
+86 KYHLNPDLVRNNA
-99 QKIYQRFLNAEIRIS
+99 PKIYQRFLNAEIRIS

-143 EAHQQQL
+143 KAHQQQL
-150 DERFLSAL
+150 NEGFLSAL
-158 NSEQLEEL
+158 NGEQLEEL
-166 SVFITQCLSHNSYTS
+166 SVFIAQCLSYDNYTS
-181 NSILKLLRS
+181 DSILERLRF
-190 LRNKLYLFDPNKR
+190 LKNKLYLFDPNKK

-208 EEGFLEKPR
+208 EEGFLEKLR
-217 NLNKQIQSTE
+217 SLNEQIQSIET
-227 IASDSAKKAIKCD
+227 ASDKAKTAIKCD
-240 DFRGFLN
+240 SFRGFLN
-247 SSLTWLKKKSEYNFF
+247 SSLTWLEKKSEYLHF

-272 ESECEA
+272 ESECEE
-278 IENDLKSYY
+278 IENDLKRYY
-287 EARETA
+287 EAREIA

-304 YDKAISKIQALDFD
+304 YDKATSKIQALDFD
-318 AIKDKVHALLSGYEE
+318 AIKDKVHALLNGYEE
-333 VPAEFFYFRLD
+333 MPAEFFYFRLD

-382 HRSVFFVGDVKQSIY
+382 QRSVFFVGDVKQSIY
-397 AFRGGFSSLFES
+397 AFRGSFSSLFES
-409 VSKDFYHDNLEFN
+409 VAKDFYHDNLQFN
-422 HRSSPLIIHYV
+422 HRSAPLIINYV

-441 QNSSTTYLEQKY
+441 QNSPTAYLEQKY
-453 PETSRNKHATD
+453 PKTSQNKHVTD
-464 GYVKVSLVAN
+464 GYVKVSLVAD
-474 ERELLLEQISQEA
+474 ERELLLNQVLQEA
-487 KNLLEHGKELL
+487 QNLLEHR
-498 LEQILQEAKNLLEH
+498 ID
-512 GIEPKDITILCA
+512 PKDITILCA

-536 QENLSEIRPSTESS
+536 QENLSAIRPSTESS
-550 AQLSQFVESKIIKN
+550 ANLSQFVESKIIKN
-564 ALEYALAEEEYKPF
+564 ALKYALAEEPYKPF

-593 AIALF
+593 AIALA

-610 VWKVMELFELYTEC
+610 VWKVMELFELYGEP
-624 AQICLELALGCEDAD
+624 AQICLELAVGCEDAD
-639 EFLEKLEAK
+639 GFLEKLEAK

-679 LGKPNNESDKFL
+679 LGKPNSSHSNQLL
-691 EEYNGTELVCLYYR
+691 EEYDGAELLRLYYR

-713 KDYARALEKE
+713 KDYARALDKE
-723 KAAKDHEEI
+723 EAAKDHEET
-732 NAYYVA
+732 NVYYVA
-738 FTRAELGLVVVA
+738 FTRAELGLIVVA
-750 KDKDQKKDKKKDK
+750 KDKDQKKDKK
-763 EESKNKGMHEK
+763 ESKNKGMREK
-774 LDLKPLEEGEIAPV
+774 LDLFPLEEGTIAPV
-788 IASKKEP
+788 ISSQKEP
-795 SNASVLIKP
+795 LIASVLIKP

-815 EEPDSDYEK
+815 EEPSDYEK

-844 YAYRIPKKS
+844 YAYNIPKKS

-860 HYGFYGLD
+860 HHGFYGLD
-868 HQALEESLELFE
+868 YQALEESLELFE
-880 NDAEIQALFKN
+880 NDTEIQALFKN
-891 LALKGEVAFL
+891 YALRGEAAFL
-901 SRGVVS
+901 FEGVVS

-943 EFLQTQAPHFKIQAG
+943 AFLKTQAPHFKIQTG

>member
-1 MDTNRQCMALK
+1 MDTKRQCMALK

-65 KENLESKEKSHKENI
+65 KENLEDEKEKEKSQNI

-86 KYHLDPSLVQNSA
+86 KYRLNPSFVQNRA
-99 QKIYQRFLNAEIRIS
+99 QEIYQRFLNAEIRIS

-143 EAHQQQL
+143 KAHQQQL
-150 DERFLSAL
+150 NESFLSAL
-158 NSEQLEEL
+158 DNEQLEEL
-166 SVFITQCLSHNSYTS
+166 SVFITQCLSYDSYTS
-181 NSILKLLRS
+181 DSILERLRF
-190 LRNKLYLFDPNKR
+190 LKNKLYLFDPNKKD
-203 EPAFD
+203 PVFN
-208 EEGFLEKPR
+208 EEGFLEKLR
-217 NLNKQIQSTE
+217 SLNQQIQSVET
-227 IASDSAKKAIKCD
+227 ASDTAKKAIKCD

-247 SSLTWLKKKSEYNFF
+247 SSLTWLEKKSEYRFF
-262 KKLKNEIPTL
+262 KKFKDEIPTL
-272 ESECEA
+272 ESECEE
-278 IENDLKSYY
+278 IENDLKRYY
-287 EARETA
+287 ESRESA

-304 YDKAISKIQALDFD
+304 YDKATSKIQALDFD
-318 AIKDKVHALLSGYEE
+318 AIKDKVHALLNGYEE
-333 VPAEFFYFRLD
+333 MPAEFFYFRLD

-397 AFRGGFSSLFES
+397 GFRGSFSSLFEG
-409 VSKDFYHDNLEFN
+409 VSKDFYHDNLQFN
-422 HRSSPLIIHYV
+422 HRSSPLIINYV
-433 NTIFKKAY
+433 NTIFRKAY
-441 QNSSTTYLEQKY
+441 QNSPTAYLEQKY
-453 PETSRNKHATD
+453 PKASSNNHARD
-464 GYVKVSLVAN
+464 GYVKVSLVAD
-474 ERELLLEQISQEA
+474 ER
-487 KNLLEHGKELL
+487 ELL

-512 GIEPKDITILCA
+512 RIDPKDITLLCT
-524 TNKDALEIKNYL
+524 TNDDALEIKNYL
-536 QENLSEIRPSTESS
+536 QENLSAIRPSTESS
-550 AQLSQFVESKIIKN
+550 AKLSQFVESKIIKN
-564 ALEYALAEEEYKPF
+564 ALEYALAEEPYKPF

-593 AIALF
+593 VIALA

-624 AQICLELALGCEDAD
+624 AQICLELAVGCEDAN

-648 KIASF
+648 EIASF
-653 NSKGAQIMTIHKSKG
+653 KAEGAQIMTIHKSKG

-679 LGKPNNESDKFL
+679 LGKPKPNNSNQFL
-691 EEYNGTELVCLYYR
+691 EEYSGTELLRLYYR

-713 KDYARALEKE
+713 KDYARALDKE
-723 KAAKDHEEI
+723 EAAKDHEET
-732 NAYYVA
+732 NVYYVA

-750 KDKDQKKDKKKDK
+750 KDKDQKKDKK
-763 EESKNKGMHEK
+763 ESKNKGMREK
-774 LDLKPLEEGEIAPV
+774 LDLAPLEEGEIAPV
-788 IASKKEP
+788 ISSQEEP
-795 SNASVLIKP
+795 LSASVVIKP

-815 EEPDSDYEK
+815 EESSDYEK

-860 HYGFYGLD
+860 HHGFYGLD
-868 HQALEESLELFE
+868 YQALEESLELFE
-880 NDAEIQALFKN
+880 NDAKIQALFKN

-901 SRGVVS
+901 FEGVVS

-943 EFLQTQAPHFKIQAG
+943 AFLQTQAPHFKIQAG

>member
-1 MDTNRQCMALK
+1 MDTKRQCMALK

-65 KENLESKEKSHKENI
+65 KENLEDEKEKEKSQNI

-86 KYHLDPSLVQNSA
+86 KYRLNPSLVRNSA
-99 QKIYQRFLNAEIRIS
+99 PKIYQRFLNAEIRIS

-143 EAHQQQL
+143 KAHQQQL
-150 DERFLSAL
+150 NESFLSAL
-158 NSEQLEEL
+158 NGEQLEEL
-166 SVFITQCLSHNSYTS
+166 SVFIAQCLSYDNYTS
-181 NSILKLLRS
+181 DSILERLRF
-190 LRNKLYLFDPNKR
+190 LKNKLYLFDPNKK

-208 EEGFLEKPR
+208 EEGFLEKLR
-217 NLNKQIQSTE
+217 SLNQQIQSIET
-227 IASDSAKKAIKCD
+227 ASDKAKTAIKCD

-247 SSLTWLKKKSEYNFF
+247 SSLTWLKKKSEYRDF
-262 KKLKNEIPTL
+262 KKLKDEIPTL
-272 ESECEA
+272 ESECEE
-278 IENDLKSYY
+278 IENDLKRYY
-287 EARETA
+287 EARESA

-304 YDKAISKIQALDFD
+304 YDKATSKIQALDFD
-318 AIKDKVHALLSGYEE
+318 AIKDKVHALLNGYEE

-344 SKIAHI
+344 SRIAHI

-397 AFRGGFSSLFES
+397 AFRGSFSSLFES
-409 VSKDFYHDNLEFN
+409 VSKDFYHDNLQFN
-422 HRSSPLIIHYV
+422 HRSSPLIINYV

-441 QNSSTTYLEQKY
+441 QDSPTAYLEQKY
-453 PETSRNKHATD
+453 PKTSPNKHARD

-474 ERELLLEQISQEA
+474 ERELLLEQI
-487 KNLLEHGKELL
+487 
-498 LEQILQEAKNLLEH
+498 LQEAKNLLEH
-512 GIEPKDITILCA
+512 RIEPKDITILCA
-524 TNKDALEIKNYL
+524 TNDDALEIKNYL
-536 QENLSEIRPSTESS
+536 QENLSAIRPSTESS
-550 AQLSQFVESKIIKN
+550 ANLSQFVESKIIKN
-564 ALEYALAEEEYKPF
+564 ALKYALAEEPYKPF

-593 AIALF
+593 AIALA

-610 VWKVMELFELYTEC
+610 VWKVMEWFELYGER
-624 AQICLELALGCEDAD
+624 AQICLELAVGCEDAN

-653 NSKGAQIMTIHKSKG
+653 NLKGAQIMTIHKSKG

-679 LGKPNNESDKFL
+679 LGKPKSNNSNQFL
-691 EEYNGTELVCLYYR
+691 EEYNGAELLRLYYR

-713 KDYARALEKE
+713 KDYARALDKE
-723 KAAKDHEEI
+723 KAAKENEET
-732 NAYYVA
+732 NVYYVA
-738 FTRAELGLVVVA
+738 FTRAELGLIVVA
-750 KDKDQKKDKKKDK
+750 KDKGQKKDQK
-763 EESKNKGMHEK
+763 ESESKGMHEK
-774 LDLKPLEEGEIAPV
+774 LDLAPLEEGTIAPV
-788 IASKKEP
+788 ISSQKEP
-795 SNASVLIKP
+795 LIASVLIKP

-815 EEPDSDYEK
+815 EEPSDYEK

-844 YAYRIPKKS
+844 YAYNIPKKS

-860 HYGFYGLD
+860 HHGFYGLD
-868 HQALEESLELFE
+868 YQALEESLELFE

-891 LALKGEVAFL
+891 LALKGEAAFL
-901 SRGVVS
+901 FEGVVS

-943 EFLQTQAPHFKIQAG
+943 AFLQTQAPHFKIQAG

>member
-1 MDTNRQCMALK
+1 MALK

-65 KENLESKEKSHKENI
+65 KENLESGKEKSQNI

-86 KYHLDPSLVQNSA
+86 KYHLDPSLVRNSA

-143 EAHQQQL
+143 EAHQQRL
-150 DERFLSAL
+150 NEGFLSTL
-158 NSEQLEEL
+158 NNEQLEEL
-166 SVFITQCLSHNSYTS
+166 SAFIVQCLSYESYTS
-181 NSILKLLRS
+181 DSILERLRF
-190 LRNKLYLFDPNKR
+190 LKNKLYLFDPNKK

-208 EEGFLEKPR
+208 EEGFLEKLR
-217 NLNKQIQSTE
+217 GLNNQIQSIET
-227 IASDSAKKAIKCD
+227 ASDRAKTAIKCD
-240 DFRGFLN
+240 SFRGFLN
-247 SSLTWLKKKSEYNFF
+247 SSLTWLEKKSEYQSF
-262 KKLKNEIPTL
+262 KKLKSEIPTL
-272 ESECEA
+272 ESECEE
-278 IENDLKSYY
+278 IENDLKRYY
-287 EARETA
+287 EAKETTI
-293 LFKKFPKFIQL
+293 FKKFPKFIQL
-304 YDKAISKIQALDFD
+304 YDNATSKIQALDFD
-318 AIKDKVHALLSGYEE
+318 AIKDKVHVLLNGYEE
-333 VPAEFFYFRLD
+333 MPAEFFYFRLD

-397 AFRGGFSSLFES
+397 AFRGSFSSLFES

-422 HRSSPLIIHYV
+422 HRSAPLIINYV

-441 QNSSTTYLEQKY
+441 QNSPTAYLEQKY
-453 PETSRNKHATD
+453 PKASNNKHVTE
-464 GYVKVSLVAN
+464 GYVKVSLVAD
-474 ERELLLEQISQEA
+474 E
-487 KNLLEHGKELL
+487 KELL
-498 LEQILQEAKNLLEH
+498 LEQILQEAQNLLDH
-512 GIEPKDITILCA
+512 RIDPKDITILCA

-536 QENLSEIRPSTESS
+536 QERLIAIRPSTESS
-550 AQLSQFVESKIIKN
+550 ARLSQLVESKIIKN
-564 ALEYALAEEEYKPF
+564 ALEYALAEEPYKPF

-593 AIALF
+593 VIALP
-598 GFNPKKESVAGF
+598 GFNPKKESVASF
-610 VWKVMELFELYTEC
+610 VWKIMELFKLYGEP
-624 AQICLELALGCEDAD
+624 AQSCLELAIGCEDAND
-639 EFLEKLEAK
+639 FLEKLEAK
-648 KIASF
+648 EIASF
-653 NSKGAQIMTIHKSKG
+653 NPKGAQIMTIHGSKG

-679 LGKPNNESDKFL
+679 LGKPNSSHANQFL
-691 EEYNGTELVCLYYR
+691 EEYDGTELVRLYYR

-713 KDYARALEKE
+713 KDYARALDKE
-723 KAAKDHEEI
+723 EAAKDHEEI
-732 NAYYVA
+732 NVYYVA
-738 FTRAELGLVVVA
+738 FTRAELGLIVVA
-750 KDKDQKKDKKKDK
+750 KDKKESKK
-763 EESKNKGMHEK
+763 ESKNKTMREQ
-774 LDLKPLEEGEIAPV
+774 LDLTPLEEGEITPV
-788 IASKKEP
+788 ISSQKEP
-795 SNASVLIKP
+795 LIASVVIKP

-844 YAYRIPKKS
+844 YAYNIPKQS

-891 LALKGEVAFL
+891 HALRGEAAFL
-901 SRGVVS
+901 FQGVVS

-932 QSHKAQVSHYA
+932 QSHKVQVSHYA
-943 EFLQTQAPHFKIQAG
+943 EFLKTQAPHFKIQAG

>member
-1 MDTNRQCMALK
+1 MDTKRQCMALK

-65 KENLESKEKSHKENI
+65 KENLEDEKEKEKSQNI

-86 KYHLDPSLVQNSA
+86 KYRLDPSFVQNSA

-131 GLSANFEVNEDT
+131 GLSTNFEVNEDT
-143 EAHQQQL
+143 KAHQQQL
-150 DERFLSAL
+150 NASFLSAL
-158 NSEQLEEL
+158 DNKQLEEL
-166 SVFITQCLSHNSYTS
+166 GVFITQCLSYDSYTS
-181 NSILKLLRS
+181 DSVLERLRFLK
-190 LRNKLYLFDPNKR
+190 NKLYLFDPNKK

-208 EEGFLEKPR
+208 EKGFLEKLR
-217 NLNKQIQSTE
+217 NLNRQIQSVET
-227 IASDSAKKAIKCD
+227 ASDTAKKAIKCD

-247 SSLTWLKKKSEYNFF
+247 SSLTWLKKKGEYRDF
-262 KKLKNEIPTL
+262 KKIKDEIPTL
-272 ESECEA
+272 ESECEE
-278 IENDLKSYY
+278 IENDLKRYY
-287 EARETA
+287 EAREIA

-304 YDKAISKIQALDFD
+304 YDKATSKIQALDFD
-318 AIKDKVHALLSGYEE
+318 AIKDKVHALLNGYEE
-333 VPAEFFYFRLD
+333 MPAEFFYFRLD

-397 AFRGGFSSLFES
+397 GFRGSFSSLFES

-422 HRSSPLIIHYV
+422 HRSSPLIINYV

-441 QNSSTTYLEQKY
+441 QNSPTAYLEQKY
-453 PETSRNKHATD
+453 PKASSNKHAKD
-464 GYVKVSLVAN
+464 GYIKVSLVAD
-474 ERELLLEQISQEA
+474 ERELLL
-487 KNLLEHGKELL
+487 K
-498 LEQILQEAKNLLEH
+498 QILQEAKNLLEH
-512 GIEPKDITILCA
+512 RIDPKDITLLCA
-524 TNKDALEIKNYL
+524 TNDDALEIKNYL
-536 QENLSEIRPSTESS
+536 QKNLSAIRPSTESS
-550 AQLSQFVESKIIKN
+550 AKLSQFVESKIIKN
-564 ALEYALAEEEYKPF
+564 ALEYALAEEPYKPF

-593 AIALF
+593 AIALA

-624 AQICLELALGCEDAD
+624 AQICLELAVGCEDAN

-648 KIASF
+648 EIASF
-653 NSKGAQIMTIHKSKG
+653 KAEGAQIMTIHKSKG

-679 LGKPNNESDKFL
+679 LGKPKTNNSNQFL
-691 EEYNGTELVCLYYR
+691 EEYSGTELTRLYYR

-713 KDYARALEKE
+713 KDYARVLDKE
-723 KAAKDHEEI
+723 ESAKDHEET
-732 NAYYVA
+732 NVYYVA

-750 KDKDQKKDKKKDK
+750 KDKDQKKDKK
-763 EESKNKGMHEK
+763 ESKNKGMREK
-774 LDLKPLEEGEIAPV
+774 LDLVPLEEGTIAPV
-788 IASKKEP
+788 ISSQKEP
-795 SNASVLIKP
+795 LIKSVVIKP

-815 EEPDSDYEK
+815 EEPSDYEK

-844 YAYRIPKKS
+844 YAYNIPKKS

-860 HYGFYGLD
+860 HHGFYGLD
-868 HQALEESLELFE
+868 YQALEESLELFE
-880 NDAEIQALFKN
+880 NDAKIQALFKN
-891 LALKGEVAFL
+891 LALRGEVAFL
-901 SRGVVS
+901 FEGVVS
-907 RIDVLLWDKG
+907 RIDVLLWDKR

-943 EFLQTQAPHFKIQAG
+943 AFLQTQAPHFKIQAG

>member
-1 MDTNRQCMALK
+1 MDTKRQCMALK

-65 KENLESKEKSHKENI
+65 KENLESEEKEKSQNI

-86 KYHLDPSLVQNSA
+86 KYHLNPDLVRNSA
-99 QKIYQRFLNAEIRIS
+99 QKIYQRFLNAEVRIS

-143 EAHQQQL
+143 KAHQQQL
-150 DERFLSAL
+150 NEGFLSAL
-158 NSEQLEEL
+158 NNEQLKEL
-166 SVFITQCLSHNSYTS
+166 SVFIAQCLSYDSYTS
-181 NSILKLLRS
+181 DSILERLRF
-190 LRNKLYLFDPNKR
+190 LKNKLYLFDPNKK

-208 EEGFLEKPR
+208 EEGFLEKLR
-217 NLNKQIQSTE
+217 SLNEQIQSIET
-227 IASDSAKKAIKCD
+227 ASDRAKTAIKCD
-240 DFRGFLN
+240 SFRGFLN
-247 SSLTWLKKKSEYNFF
+247 SSLTWLEKKSEYIYF

-272 ESECEA
+272 ESECEE
-278 IENDLKSYY
+278 IENDLKRYY

-293 LFKKFPKFIQL
+293 IFKKFPKFIQL
-304 YDKAISKIQALDFD
+304 YDKATSKIQALDFD
-318 AIKDKVHALLSGYEE
+318 AIKDKVHALLNGYEE
-333 VPAEFFYFRLD
+333 MPAEFFYFRLD
-344 SKIAHI
+344 SQIAHI

-397 AFRGGFSSLFES
+397 AFRGSFSSLFES
-409 VSKDFYHDNLEFN
+409 VSKDFYHDNLQFN
-422 HRSSPLIIHYV
+422 HRSSPLIINYV

-441 QNSSTTYLEQKY
+441 QNSPTAYLEQKY
-453 PETSRNKHATD
+453 PKASSNKHARD
-464 GYVKVSLVAN
+464 GYVKVSLVAD
-474 ERELLLEQISQEA
+474 ER
-487 KNLLEHGKELL
+487 ELL
-498 LEQILQEAKNLLEH
+498 LEQILQEAQNLLENR
-512 GIEPKDITILCA
+512 IDPKDITILCA
-524 TNKDALEIKNYL
+524 TNDDALEIKNYL
-536 QENLSEIRPSTESS
+536 QENLSAIRPSTESS
-550 AQLSQFVESKIIKN
+550 ANLSQFVESKIIKN
-564 ALEYALAEEEYKPF
+564 ALKYALAEEPYKPF

-593 AIALF
+593 AIALA

-610 VWKVMELFELYTEC
+610 VWKVMELFELYGEC
-624 AQICLELALGCEDAD
+624 AQICLELAVGCEDAGG
-639 EFLEKLEAK
+639 FLEKLEAK

-653 NSKGAQIMTIHKSKG
+653 NLKGAQIMTIHKSKG

-679 LGKPNNESDKFL
+679 LGKPKSNNSNQFL
-691 EEYNGTELVCLYYR
+691 EEYNGAELVRLYYR

-713 KDYARALEKE
+713 KDYARALDEE
-723 KAAKDHEEI
+723 EAAKDYEET
-732 NAYYVA
+732 NVYYVA
-738 FTRAELGLVVVA
+738 FTRAELGLIVVA
-750 KDKDQKKDKKKDK
+750 KDKK
-763 EESKNKGMHEK
+763 ESKQESKNKTMRER
-774 LDLKPLEEGEIAPV
+774 LDLAPLEEGTIAPV
-788 IASKKEP
+788 ISSQKEP
-795 SNASVLIKP
+795 LITSTLIKP

-844 YAYRIPKKS
+844 YAYNIPKKS

-860 HYGFYGLD
+860 HHGFYGLD
-868 HQALEESLELFE
+868 YQALEESLELFE
-880 NDAEIQALFKN
+880 NDTEIQALFKN

-901 SRGVVS
+901 FEGVVS

-943 EFLQTQAPHFKIQAG
+943 EFLKTQAPHFKIQAG

>member
-1 MDTNRQCMALK
+1 MDTKRQCMALK

-65 KENLESKEKSHKENI
+65 KENLENEKEKSQNI

-86 KYHLDPSLVQNSA
+86 KYHLNPDLVQNSTP
-99 QKIYQRFLNAEIRIS
+99 KIYQRFLNAEIRIS

-143 EAHQQQL
+143 KAHQQQL
-150 DERFLSAL
+150 NEGFLSAL
-158 NSEQLEEL
+158 NGEQLEEL
-166 SVFITQCLSHNSYTS
+166 SVLIAQCLSYDNYTS
-181 NSILKLLRS
+181 DSILERLRF
-190 LRNKLYLFDPNKR
+190 LKNKLYLFDPNKK

-208 EEGFLEKPR
+208 EEGFLEKLR
-217 NLNKQIQSTE
+217 SLNQQIQSIET
-227 IASDSAKKAIKCD
+227 ASDKAKTAIKCD

-247 SSLTWLKKKSEYNFF
+247 SSLTWLEKKSEYIYF

-272 ESECEA
+272 ESECEE
-278 IENDLKSYY
+278 IENDLKRYY
-287 EARETA
+287 EARESA

-304 YDKAISKIQALDFD
+304 YDNATSKIQALDFD
-318 AIKDKVHALLSGYEE
+318 AIKDKVHVLLNGYEE
-333 VPAEFFYFRLD
+333 LPAEFFYFRLD

-397 AFRGGFSSLFES
+397 AFRGSFSSLFES
-409 VSKDFYHDNLEFN
+409 VSKDFYHDNLPFN
-422 HRSSPLIIHYV
+422 HRSSPLIINYV

-441 QNSSTTYLEQKY
+441 QNSPTAYLEQKY
-453 PETSRNKHATD
+453 PKTSNNKHARD
-464 GYVKVSLVAN
+464 GYVKVSLVAD
-474 ERELLLEQISQEA
+474 ER
-487 KNLLEHGKELL
+487 ELL

-512 GIEPKDITILCA
+512 RIDPKDITILCA
-524 TNKDALEIKNYL
+524 TNDDALEIKNYL
-536 QENLSEIRPSTESS
+536 QENLSAIRPSTESS
-550 AQLSQFVESKIIKN
+550 ANLSQFVESKIIKN
-564 ALEYALAEEEYKPF
+564 ALKYALAEEPYKPF

-593 AIALF
+593 AIALP
-598 GFNPKKESVAGF
+598 GFSPKKESVAGF
-610 VWKVMELFELYTEC
+610 VWKIMEQFKLYGEP
-624 AQICLELALGCEDAD
+624 AQICLELAVGCEDAND
-639 EFLEKLEAK
+639 FLEKLEAK

-653 NSKGAQIMTIHKSKG
+653 NLKGAQIMTIHKSKG

-679 LGKPNNESDKFL
+679 LGEPKSNNSNQFL
-691 EEYNGTELVCLYYR
+691 EEYNGAELLRLYYR

-713 KDYARALEKE
+713 KDYARALDKE
-723 KAAKDHEEI
+723 KAAKDHEET
-732 NAYYVA
+732 NVYYVA
-738 FTRAELGLVVVA
+738 FTRAELGLIVVA
-750 KDKDQKKDKKKDK
+750 KDKDQKKDKKESKK
-763 EESKNKGMHEK
+763 ESKNKGMREK
-774 LDLKPLEEGEIAPV
+774 LDLAPLEEGTIAPV
-788 IASKKEP
+788 ISSQKEP
-795 SNASVLIKP
+795 LIASVVIKP

-815 EEPDSDYEK
+815 EEPSDYEK

-844 YAYRIPKKS
+844 YAYNIPKKS

-860 HYGFYGLD
+860 HHGFYGLD
-868 HQALEESLELFE
+868 YQALEESLELFE
-880 NDAEIQALFKN
+880 NDAKIQALFKN
-891 LALKGEVAFL
+891 YALRGEAAFL
-901 SRGVVS
+901 FEGVVS

-917 QNLYVLDYKSSQNYQ
+917 QNLCVLDYKSSQNYQ

-943 EFLQTQAPHFKIQAG
+943 AFLKTQAPHFKIQAG

>member
-1 MDTNRQCMALK
+1 MDTKRQCMALK

-65 KENLESKEKSHKENI
+65 KENFEDEKEKEKSQNI

-86 KYHLDPSLVQNSA
+86 KYRLDPSFVQNSA

-143 EAHQQQL
+143 KVHQQQL
-150 DERFLSAL
+150 NEGFLSTL
-158 NSEQLEEL
+158 NNEQLEEL
-166 SVFITQCLSHNSYTS
+166 SVFITQCLSYDSYTS
-181 NSILKLLRS
+181 DSVLERLRFLK
-190 LRNKLYLFDPNKR
+190 NKLYLFDPNKK
-203 EPAFD
+203 ESAFD
-208 EEGFLEKPR
+208 EEGFLEKLR
-217 NLNKQIQSTE
+217 SLNRQIQSVET
-227 IASDSAKKAIKCD
+227 ASDTAKKAIKCD

-247 SSLTWLKKKSEYNFF
+247 SSLTWLKKKGEYRDF
-262 KKLKNEIPTL
+262 KKIKDEIPTL
-272 ESECEA
+272 ESECEE
-278 IENDLKSYY
+278 IENDLKRYY
-287 EARETA
+287 EARESA

-304 YDKAISKIQALDFD
+304 YDKATSKIQALDFD
-318 AIKDKVHALLSGYEE
+318 AIKDKVHALLNGYEE
-333 VPAEFFYFRLD
+333 MPAEFFYFRLD
-344 SKIAHI
+344 SRIAHI

-397 AFRGGFSSLFES
+397 GFRGSFSSLFES

-422 HRSSPLIIHYV
+422 HRSSPLIINYV

-441 QNSSTTYLEQKY
+441 QNSPTAYLEQKY
-453 PETSRNKHATD
+453 PKASSNKHAKD
-464 GYVKVSLVAN
+464 GYVKVSLVAD
-474 ERELLLEQISQEA
+474 ERELLL
-487 KNLLEHGKELL
+487 K
-498 LEQILQEAKNLLEH
+498 QILQEAKNLLEH
-512 GIEPKDITILCA
+512 RIEPKDITLLCA
-524 TNKDALEIKNYL
+524 TNDDALEIKNYL
-536 QENLSEIRPSTESS
+536 QKNLSEIHPSTESS
-550 AQLSQFVESKIIKN
+550 AKLSQFVESKIIKN
-564 ALEYALAEEEYKPF
+564 ALEYALAEEPYKPF

-593 AIALF
+593 TIALA
-598 GFNPKKESVAGF
+598 GFNPKKESVASF

-624 AQICLELALGCEDAD
+624 AQICLELAVGCEDAD
-639 EFLEKLEAK
+639 GFLEKLEAK
-648 KIASF
+648 EIASF
-653 NSKGAQIMTIHKSKG
+653 KAEGTQIMTIHKSKG

-679 LGKPNNESDKFL
+679 LGKPKSNNSNQFL
-691 EEYNGTELVCLYYR
+691 EEYSGTELTRLYYR

-713 KDYARALEKE
+713 KDYARVLDKE
-723 KAAKDHEEI
+723 EAAKNHEET
-732 NAYYVA
+732 NVYYVA
-738 FTRAELGLVVVA
+738 FTRAKLGLVVVA
-750 KDKDQKKDKKKDK
+750 KDKDQKKDKK
-763 EESKNKGMHEK
+763 ESKNKGMREK
-774 LDLKPLEEGEIAPV
+774 LDLAPLEEGTIAPV
-788 IASKKEP
+788 ISPQKEP
-795 SNASVLIKP
+795 SIASVVIKP

-815 EEPDSDYEK
+815 EEPSDYEK
-824 NNDQEAINFGIALH
+824 NNDQEAIHFGIALH

-860 HYGFYGLD
+860 HHGFYGLD
-868 HQALEESLELFE
+868 YQALEESLELFE
-880 NDAEIQALFKN
+880 NDAKIQALFKN
-891 LALKGEVAFL
+891 LALRGEVAFL
-901 SRGVVS
+901 FEGVVS
-907 RIDVLLWDKG
+907 RIDVLLWDRG

-943 EFLQTQAPHFKIQAG
+943 AFLQTQAPHFKIQAG

>member
-1 MDTNRQCMALK
+1 MDTKRQCMALK

-65 KENLESKEKSHKENI
+65 KENLEDEKEKEKSQNI

-86 KYHLDPSLVQNSA
+86 KYRLNPSFVQNSV

-143 EAHQQQL
+143 KAHQQQL
-150 DERFLSAL
+150 NESFLSAL
-158 NSEQLEEL
+158 NNEQLEEL
-166 SVFITQCLSHNSYTS
+166 SVFIAQCLSYDSYTS
-181 NSILKLLRS
+181 DSILERLRF
-190 LRNKLYLFDPNKR
+190 LKNKLYLFDPNKK

-208 EEGFLEKPR
+208 EKGFLEKLR
-217 NLNKQIQSTE
+217 SLNEQIQSIET
-227 IASDSAKKAIKCD
+227 ASDTAKTAIKCD
-240 DFRGFLN
+240 SFRGFLN
-247 SSLTWLKKKSEYNFF
+247 SSLTWLKKKSEYQSF
-262 KKLKNEIPTL
+262 KKLKSEIPTL
-272 ESECEA
+272 ESECKE
-278 IENDLKSYY
+278 IENDLKRYY
-287 EARETA
+287 EAKETA
-293 LFKKFPKFIQL
+293 IFKKFPKFIQL
-304 YDKAISKIQALDFD
+304 YDNATSKIQALDFD
-318 AIKDKVHALLSGYEE
+318 AIKDKVHALLNGYEE
-333 VPAEFFYFRLD
+333 MPAEFFYFRLD

-382 HRSVFFVGDVKQSIY
+382 NRSVFFVGDVKQSIY
-397 AFRGGFSSLFES
+397 AFRGSFSSLFES
-409 VSKDFYHDNLEFN
+409 VAKDFYHDNLPFN
-422 HRSSPLIIHYV
+422 HRSSPLIINYV

-441 QNSSTTYLEQKY
+441 QNSSTAYLEQKY
-453 PETSRNKHATD
+453 PKASSNKHVKD

-474 ERELLLEQISQEA
+474 ERELLLEQI
-487 KNLLEHGKELL
+487 
-498 LEQILQEAKNLLEH
+498 LQEAKNLLEH
-512 GIEPKDITILCA
+512 RIDPKDITILCA
-524 TNKDALEIKNYL
+524 TNDDALEIKNYL
-536 QENLSEIRPSTESS
+536 QQNLSAIRPSTESS
-550 AQLSQFVESKIIKN
+550 AKLSQFVESKIIKN
-564 ALEYALAEEEYKPF
+564 ALEYALAEEPYKPF

-593 AIALF
+593 AIALA

-610 VWKVMELFELYTEC
+610 VWKVMELFELYGEC
-624 AQICLELALGCEDAD
+624 AQICLELAVGCEDAD
-639 EFLEKLEAK
+639 GFLEKLEAK
-648 KIASF
+648 AIASF
-653 NSKGAQIMTIHKSKG
+653 NAKGAQIMTIHKSKG

-679 LGKPNNESDKFL
+679 LGKPKTNNSNQFL
-691 EEYNGTELVCLYYR
+691 EEYDGTELTRLYYR

-713 KDYARALEKE
+713 KDYARALDKE
-723 KAAKDHEEI
+723 EVAKDHEET
-732 NAYYVA
+732 NVYYVA
-738 FTRAELGLVVVA
+738 FTRAELGLIVVA
-750 KDKDQKKDKKKDK
+750 KDKDQKKDKK
-763 EESKNKGMHEK
+763 ESKNKGMREK
-774 LDLKPLEEGEIAPV
+774 LDLFPLEEGTIAPV
-788 IASKKEP
+788 ISSQKEP
-795 SNASVLIKP
+795 LIPSVLIKP

-815 EEPDSDYEK
+815 EEPSDYEK

-844 YAYRIPKKS
+844 YAYNIPKKS

-860 HYGFYGLD
+860 HHGFYGLD
-868 HQALEESLELFE
+868 YQALEESLELFE
-880 NDAEIQALFKN
+880 NDAKIQALFKN
-891 LALKGEVAFL
+891 LALRGEVAFL
-901 SRGVVS
+901 FEGVVS

-943 EFLQTQAPHFKIQAG
+943 AFLQTQAPHFKIQAG

>member
-1 MDTNRQCMALK
+1 MDTKRQCMALK

-65 KENLESKEKSHKENI
+65 KENLEDEKEKEKSQNI

-86 KYHLDPSLVQNSA
+86 KYRLNPSFVQNSA

-143 EAHQQQL
+143 KAHQQQL
-150 DERFLSAL
+150 NESFLSAL
-158 NSEQLEEL
+158 DNKQLEEL
-166 SVFITQCLSHNSYTS
+166 SVFITQCLSYDSYTS
-181 NSILKLLRS
+181 DSILERLRF
-190 LRNKLYLFDPNKR
+190 LKNKLYLFDPNKKD
-203 EPAFD
+203 PVFN
-208 EEGFLEKPR
+208 EESFLEKLR
-217 NLNKQIQSTE
+217 SLNQQIQNIET
-227 IASDSAKKAIKCD
+227 ASNEAKKAIKCD

-247 SSLTWLKKKSEYNFF
+247 SSLTWLEKKGEYRYF
-262 KKLKNEIPTL
+262 KKFKDEIPTL
-272 ESECEA
+272 ESECEE
-278 IENDLKSYY
+278 IENDLKRYY
-287 EARETA
+287 EAKESA

-304 YDKAISKIQALDFD
+304 YDKATSKIQALDFD
-318 AIKDKVHALLSGYEE
+318 AIKDKVHALLNGYEE
-333 VPAEFFYFRLD
+333 MPAEFFYFRLD
-344 SKIAHI
+344 SRIAHI

-360 NDYKILAPF
+360 NDYKILTPF

-397 AFRGGFSSLFES
+397 GFRGSFSSLFES

-422 HRSSPLIIHYV
+422 HRSSPLIINYV
-433 NTIFKKAY
+433 NTISKKAY
-441 QNSSTTYLEQKY
+441 QNSPTAYLEQKY
-453 PETSRNKHATD
+453 PKASSNKHAKD
-464 GYVKVSLVAN
+464 GYVKVSLVAD
-474 ERELLLEQISQEA
+474 ERELLL
-487 KNLLEHGKELL
+487 K
-498 LEQILQEAKNLLEH
+498 QILQEAKNLLEH
-512 GIEPKDITILCA
+512 RIDPKDITLLCA
-524 TNKDALEIKNYL
+524 TNDDALEIKDYL
-536 QENLSEIRPSTESS
+536 QKNLSEINPSTESS
-550 AQLSQFVESKIIKN
+550 AKLSQFVESKIIKN
-564 ALEYALAEEEYKPF
+564 ALKYALAEEPYKPF

-593 AIALF
+593 VIALA

-610 VWKVMELFELYTEC
+610 VWKVMELFELYGEC
-624 AQICLELALGCEDAD
+624 AQICLELAVGCEDAN

-648 KIASF
+648 EIASF
-653 NSKGAQIMTIHKSKG
+653 KIEGAQIMTIHKSKG

-679 LGKPNNESDKFL
+679 LGKPKTNNSNQFL
-691 EEYNGTELVCLYYR
+691 EEYSGTELTRLYYR

-713 KDYARALEKE
+713 KDYARALDKE
-723 KAAKDHEEI
+723 EAAKDHEET
-732 NAYYVA
+732 NVYYVA

-750 KDKDQKKDKKKDK
+750 KDK
-763 EESKNKGMHEK
+763 KGMREK
-774 LDLKPLEEGEIAPV
+774 LDLAPLEEGIIAPV
-788 IASKKEP
+788 ISPQKEP
-795 SNASVLIKP
+795 LIPSVLIKP

-815 EEPDSDYEK
+815 EEPSDYEK

-860 HYGFYGLD
+860 HHGFYGLD

-880 NDAEIQALFKN
+880 NDAKIQALFKN
-891 LALKGEVAFL
+891 LALRGEVAFL
-901 SRGVVS
+901 FEGVVS

-943 EFLQTQAPHFKIQAG
+943 AFLQTQAPHFKIQAG

>member
-1 MDTNRQCMALK
+1 MALK

-65 KENLESKEKSHKENI
+65 KENLEDEKEKEKSQNI

-86 KYHLDPSLVQNSA
+86 KYHLKPDLVRNSTP
-99 QKIYQRFLNAEIRIS
+99 KIYQRFLNAEIRIS

-143 EAHQQQL
+143 KAHQQQL
-150 DERFLSAL
+150 NEGFLSAL
-158 NSEQLEEL
+158 NNEQLEEL
-166 SVFITQCLSHNSYTS
+166 SVFIVQCLSYDSYTS
-181 NSILKLLRS
+181 DSILERLRF
-190 LRNKLYLFDPNKR
+190 LKNKLYLFDPNKK

-208 EEGFLEKPR
+208 EEGFLEKLR
-217 NLNKQIQSTE
+217 SLNQQIQSIET
-227 IASDSAKKAIKCD
+227 ASDRAKTAIKCD
-240 DFRGFLN
+240 SFRGFLN
-247 SSLTWLKKKSEYNFF
+247 SSLTWLEKKSEYQSF
-262 KKLKNEIPTL
+262 KKLKSEIPTL
-272 ESECEA
+272 ESECEE
-278 IENDLKSYY
+278 IENDLKRYY
-287 EARETA
+287 EAKETA
-293 LFKKFPKFIQL
+293 IFKKFPKFIQL
-304 YDKAISKIQALDFD
+304 YDNATSKIQALDFD
-318 AIKDKVHALLSGYEE
+318 AIKDKVHALLNGYEE
-333 VPAEFFYFRLD
+333 LPAEFFYFRLD

-382 HRSVFFVGDVKQSIY
+382 QRSVFFVGDVKQSIY
-397 AFRGGFSSLFES
+397 AFRGSFSSLFES
-409 VSKDFYHDNLEFN
+409 VAKDFYHDDLQFN
-422 HRSSPLIIHYV
+422 HRSSPLIINYV

-441 QNSSTTYLEQKY
+441 QNSPTAYLEQKY
-453 PETSRNKHATD
+453 PKASNNKHVTD
-464 GYVKVSLVAN
+464 GYVKVSLVAD
-474 ERELLLEQISQEA
+474 E
-487 KNLLEHGKELL
+487 KELL

-512 GIEPKDITILCA
+512 RIEPKDITILCA
-524 TNKDALEIKNYL
+524 TNDDALEIKNYL
-536 QENLSEIRPSTESS
+536 QQNLSEIRPSTESS
-550 AQLSQFVESKIIKN
+550 AKLSQFVESKIIKN
-564 ALEYALAEEEYKPF
+564 ALRYALAEEPYKPF

-593 AIALF
+593 AIALA

-610 VWKVMELFELYTEC
+610 VWKVMELFELYGEC
-624 AQICLELALGCEDAD
+624 AQICLELAVGCEDAN

-653 NSKGAQIMTIHKSKG
+653 NLKGVQIMTIHKSKG

-679 LGKPNNESDKFL
+679 LGKPKSNNSNQFL
-691 EEYNGTELVCLYYR
+691 EEYNGAELLRLYYR

-713 KDYARALEKE
+713 KDYARALDKE
-723 KAAKDHEEI
+723 EAAKDHEET
-732 NAYYVA
+732 NVYYVA
-738 FTRAELGLVVVA
+738 FTRAELGLIVVA
-750 KDKDQKKDKKKDK
+750 KDKDQKKDKKESKK
-763 EESKNKGMHEK
+763 ESKNKKMREQ
-774 LDLKPLEEGEIAPV
+774 LDLAPLEEGEIMPV
-788 IASKKEP
+788 ISPQKEP
-795 SNASVLIKP
+795 LIASVVIKP

-815 EEPDSDYEK
+815 EEPSDYEK

-844 YAYRIPKKS
+844 YAYNIPKKS

-860 HYGFYGLD
+860 HHGFYGLD
-868 HQALEESLELFE
+868 YQALEESLELFE
-880 NDAEIQALFKN
+880 NDTEIQALFKN
-891 LALKGEVAFL
+891 LALRGEAAFL
-901 SRGVVS
+901 FEGVVS

-943 EFLQTQAPHFKIQAG
+943 AFLKTQAPHFKIQAG

>member
-1 MDTNRQCMALK
+1 MDTKRQCMALK

-65 KENLESKEKSHKENI
+65 KENLENEKEKSQNI

-86 KYHLDPSLVQNSA
+86 KYHLDPDLVRNSA

-143 EAHQQQL
+143 KAHQQQL
-150 DERFLSAL
+150 NESFLSAL
-158 NSEQLEEL
+158 NGEQLEEL
-166 SVFITQCLSHNSYTS
+166 SVFIAQCLSYDNYTS
-181 NSILKLLRS
+181 DSILERLRF
-190 LRNKLYLFDPNKR
+190 LKNKLYLFDPNKK

-208 EEGFLEKPR
+208 EEGFLEKLR
-217 NLNKQIQSTE
+217 SLNQQIQSIET
-227 IASDSAKKAIKCD
+227 ASDTAKTAIKCD
-240 DFRGFLN
+240 SFRGFLN
-247 SSLTWLKKKSEYNFF
+247 SSLTWLKKKSEYQSF
-262 KKLKNEIPTL
+262 KKLKSEIPTL
-272 ESECEA
+272 ESECKE
-278 IENDLKSYY
+278 IENDLKRYY
-287 EARETA
+287 EAKETA

-304 YDKAISKIQALDFD
+304 YDKATSKIQALDFD
-318 AIKDKVHALLSGYEE
+318 AIKDRVHALLNGYEE
-333 VPAEFFYFRLD
+333 MPAEFFYFRLD

-382 HRSVFFVGDVKQSIY
+382 QRSVFFVGDVKQSIY
-397 AFRGGFSSLFES
+397 AFRGSFSSLFES
-409 VSKDFYHDNLEFN
+409 VAKDFYHDNLQFN
-422 HRSSPLIIHYV
+422 HRSSPLIINYV

-441 QNSSTTYLEQKY
+441 QNSPTAYLEQKY
-453 PETSRNKHATD
+453 PKASPNKHVTD
-464 GYVKVSLVAN
+464 GYVKVSLVADG
-474 ERELLLEQISQEA
+474 R
-487 KNLLEHGKELL
+487 ELL

-512 GIEPKDITILCA
+512 RIEPKDITILCA
-524 TNKDALEIKNYL
+524 TNDDALEIKNYL
-536 QENLSEIRPSTESS
+536 QENLSAIRPSTESS
-550 AQLSQFVESKIIKN
+550 ANLSQFVESKIIKN
-564 ALEYALAEEEYKPF
+564 ALKYALAEEPYKPF

-593 AIALF
+593 VIALP

-610 VWKVMELFELYTEC
+610 VWKVMEWFELYGEC
-624 AQICLELALGCEDAD
+624 AQICLELAVGCEDAD
-639 EFLEKLEAK
+639 DFLEKLEAK

-653 NSKGAQIMTIHKSKG
+653 NLKGAQIMTIHKSKG

-679 LGKPNNESDKFL
+679 LGKPKSNNSNQFL
-691 EEYNGTELVCLYYR
+691 EEYNGTELLRLYYR

-713 KDYARALEKE
+713 KDYARALDKE
-723 KAAKDHEEI
+723 EAAKDHEEI
-732 NAYYVA
+732 NVYYVA
-738 FTRAELGLVVVA
+738 FTRAELGLIVVA
-750 KDKDQKKDKKKDK
+750 KDKKESKK
-763 EESKNKGMHEK
+763 ESKNKTMREK
-774 LDLKPLEEGEIAPV
+774 LDLVPLEEGEIMPV
-788 IASKKEP
+788 ISPQKEP
-795 SNASVLIKP
+795 LITSVVIKP

-815 EEPDSDYEK
+815 EEPSDYEK

-844 YAYRIPKKS
+844 YAYNIPKKS

-860 HYGFYGLD
+860 HHGFYGLD
-868 HQALEESLELFE
+868 YQALEESLELFE

-891 LALKGEVAFL
+891 LALRGEVAFL
-901 SRGVVS
+901 FEGVVS

-932 QSHKAQVSHYA
+932 QSHKVQVSHYA
-943 EFLQTQAPHFKIQAG
+943 EFLKTQAPHFKIQAG

>member
-1 MDTNRQCMALK
+1 MDTKRQCMALK

-65 KENLESKEKSHKENI
+65 KENLDEKEKEKSQNI

-86 KYHLDPSLVQNSA
+86 KYRLDPSFVQNSA

-143 EAHQQQL
+143 KAHQQQL
-150 DERFLSAL
+150 NASFLSAL
-158 NSEQLEEL
+158 NNEQLEEL
-166 SVFITQCLSHNSYTS
+166 SVFIAQCLSYDSYTS
-181 NSILKLLRS
+181 DSILERLRF
-190 LRNKLYLFDPNKR
+190 LKNKLYLFDPNKK

-208 EEGFLEKPR
+208 EEGFLEKLR
-217 NLNKQIQSTE
+217 SLNQQIQSVET
-227 IASDSAKKAIKCD
+227 ASNEAKKAIKCD

-247 SSLTWLKKKSEYNFF
+247 SSLTWLEKKSEYRYF
-262 KKLKNEIPTL
+262 KKFKDEIPTL
-272 ESECEA
+272 ESECEE
-278 IENDLKSYY
+278 IENDLKRYY
-287 EARETA
+287 EAKESA

-304 YDKAISKIQALDFD
+304 YDKATSKIQALDFD
-318 AIKDKVHALLSGYEE
+318 AIKDRVHALLNGYEE
-333 VPAEFFYFRLD
+333 MPAEFFYFRLD
-344 SKIAHI
+344 SRIAHI

-397 AFRGGFSSLFES
+397 GFRGSFSSLFES
-409 VSKDFYHDNLEFN
+409 VSKDFYHDNLPFN
-422 HRSSPLIIHYV
+422 HRSSPLIINYV

-441 QNSSTTYLEQKY
+441 QNSPTAYWEQKY
-453 PETSRNKHATD
+453 PKASSNKHARD
-464 GYVKVSLVAN
+464 GYVKVSLVAD
-474 ERELLLEQISQEA
+474 ER
-487 KNLLEHGKELL
+487 ELL

-512 GIEPKDITILCA
+512 RIDPKDITLLCA
-524 TNKDALEIKNYL
+524 TNDDALEIKNYL
-536 QENLSEIRPSTESS
+536 QKNLSAIRPSTESS
-550 AQLSQFVESKIIKN
+550 AKLSQFVESKIIKN
-564 ALEYALAEEEYKPF
+564 ALEYALAEEPYKPF

-593 AIALF
+593 AIALA

-610 VWKVMELFELYTEC
+610 VWKVMELFELYGEC
-624 AQICLELALGCEDAD
+624 AQICLELAVGCEDTN

-648 KIASF
+648 EIASF
-653 NSKGAQIMTIHKSKG
+653 KAEGAQIMTIHKSKG

-679 LGKPNNESDKFL
+679 LGKPKTNNSNQFL
-691 EEYNGTELVCLYYR
+691 EEYSGTELMRLYYR

-713 KDYARALEKE
+713 KDYARALDKE
-723 KAAKDHEEI
+723 EVAKDHEET
-732 NAYYVA
+732 NVYYVA
-738 FTRAELGLVVVA
+738 FTRAELGLIVVA
-750 KDKDQKKDKKKDK
+750 KDK
-763 EESKNKGMHEK
+763 KGMHEK
-774 LDLKPLEEGEIAPV
+774 LDLAPLEEGEIVPV
-788 IASKKEP
+788 ISSQKEP
-795 SNASVLIKP
+795 SSASVVIKP
-804 HAYGEQVQEIE
+804 HAYGEQIQEIE
-815 EEPDSDYEK
+815 EEPSDYEK

-860 HYGFYGLD
+860 HHGFYGLD
-868 HQALEESLELFE
+868 YQALEESLELFE
-880 NDAEIQALFKN
+880 NDAKIQALFKN

-901 SRGVVS
+901 FEGVVS

-943 EFLQTQAPHFKIQAG
+943 AFLQTQAPHFKIQAG

>member
-1 MDTNRQCMALK
+1 MDTKRQCMALK

-65 KENLESKEKSHKENI
+65 KENLENEKEKSQNI

-86 KYHLDPSLVQNSA
+86 KYHLDPSLVRNSA

-143 EAHQQQL
+143 KAHQQQL
-150 DERFLSAL
+150 NEGFLSAL
-158 NSEQLEEL
+158 NNEQLEEL
-166 SVFITQCLSHNSYTS
+166 SVFIAQCLSYDNYTS
-181 NSILKLLRS
+181 DSILERLRF
-190 LRNKLYLFDPNKR
+190 LKNKLYLFAPNKK

-208 EEGFLEKPR
+208 EEGFLEKIR
-217 NLNKQIQSTE
+217 SLNHQIQNIET
-227 IASDSAKKAIKCD
+227 ASNEAKKAIKCD
-240 DFRGFLN
+240 SFRGFLN
-247 SSLTWLKKKSEYNFF
+247 SSLTWLKKKSEYLHF

-272 ESECEA
+272 ESECEE
-278 IENDLKSYY
+278 IENDLKRYY

-293 LFKKFPKFIQL
+293 IFKKFPKFIQL
-304 YDKAISKIQALDFD
+304 YDKATSKIQTLDFD
-318 AIKDKVHALLSGYEE
+318 AIKDKVHALLNGYEE
-333 VPAEFFYFRLD
+333 MPAEFFYFRLD
-344 SKIAHI
+344 SQIAHI

-397 AFRGGFSSLFES
+397 AFRGSFSSLFES
-409 VSKDFYHDNLEFN
+409 VAKDFYHDNLQFN
-422 HRSSPLIIHYV
+422 HRSAPLIINYV

-441 QNSSTTYLEQKY
+441 QNSPTAYLEQKY
-453 PETSRNKHATD
+453 PKASSNKHARD

-474 ERELLLEQISQEA
+474 ER
-487 KNLLEHGKELL
+487 GLL

-512 GIEPKDITILCA
+512 RIEPKDITILCA
-524 TNKDALEIKNYL
+524 TNDDALEIKNYL
-536 QENLSEIRPSTESS
+536 QENLSAIRPSTESS
-550 AQLSQFVESKIIKN
+550 ANLSQFVESKIIKN
-564 ALEYALAEEEYKPF
+564 ALKYALAEEPYKPF

-593 AIALF
+593 AIALA

-610 VWKVMELFELYTEC
+610 VWKVMELFELYGEC
-624 AQICLELALGCEDAD
+624 AQICLELAVGCEDAD
-639 EFLEKLEAK
+639 GFLEKLEAK

-653 NSKGAQIMTIHKSKG
+653 SLKGAQIMTIHKSKG

-679 LGKPNNESDKFL
+679 LGKPNSSHSNQLL
-691 EEYNGTELVCLYYR
+691 EEYNGAELLRLYYR

-713 KDYARALEKE
+713 KDYARALDKE
-723 KAAKDHEEI
+723 EAAKNHEEI
-732 NAYYVA
+732 NVYYVA
-738 FTRAELGLVVVA
+738 FTRAELGLIVVA
-750 KDKDQKKDKKKDK
+750 KDKKESKK
-763 EESKNKGMHEK
+763 ESKNKGMREQ
-774 LDLKPLEEGEIAPV
+774 LDLAPLEEGTIAPV
-788 IASKKEP
+788 ISSQKEP
-795 SNASVLIKP
+795 LVASVLIKP

-815 EEPDSDYEK
+815 EEPSDYEK

-844 YAYRIPKKS
+844 YAYNIPKKS

-860 HYGFYGLD
+860 HHGFYGLD
-868 HQALEESLELFE
+868 YQALEESLELFE
-880 NDAEIQALFKN
+880 NDAKIQALFKN
-891 LALKGEVAFL
+891 YALRGEAAFL
-901 SRGVVS
+901 FEGVVS

-932 QSHKAQVSHYA
+932 QSHKVQVSHYA
-943 EFLQTQAPHFKIQAG
+943 AFLKTQAPHFKIQTG

>member
-1 MDTNRQCMALK
+1 MDTKRQCMALK

-65 KENLESKEKSHKENI
+65 KENLEDEKEKEKSQNI

-86 KYHLDPSLVQNSA
+86 KYRLDPSFVQNSA

-143 EAHQQQL
+143 KVHQQQL
-150 DERFLSAL
+150 NESFLSAL
-158 NSEQLEEL
+158 NNKQLEEL
-166 SVFITQCLSHNSYTS
+166 SVFIAQCLSYDSYTS
-181 NSILKLLRS
+181 DSILERLRF
-190 LRNKLYLFDPNKR
+190 LKNKLYLFDPNKK

-208 EEGFLEKPR
+208 EEGFLEKLR
-217 NLNKQIQSTE
+217 SLNQQIQSVET
-227 IASDSAKKAIKCD
+227 ASNEAKKAIKCD

-247 SSLTWLKKKSEYNFF
+247 SSLTWLEKKSEYRYF
-262 KKLKNEIPTL
+262 KKFKDEIPTL
-272 ESECEA
+272 ESECEE
-278 IENDLKSYY
+278 IENDLKRYY
-287 EARETA
+287 EARESA

-304 YDKAISKIQALDFD
+304 YDKATSKIQALDFD
-318 AIKDKVHALLSGYEE
+318 AIKDKVHALLNGYEE
-333 VPAEFFYFRLD
+333 MPAEFFYFRLD
-344 SKIAHI
+344 SRIAHI

-397 AFRGGFSSLFES
+397 GFRGSFSSLFES

-422 HRSSPLIIHYV
+422 HRSSPLIINYV

-441 QNSSTTYLEQKY
+441 QNSPTAYWEQKY
-453 PETSRNKHATD
+453 PKASSNKHARD
-464 GYVKVSLVAN
+464 GYVKVSLVAD
-474 ERELLLEQISQEA
+474 ERELLL
-487 KNLLEHGKELL
+487 K
-498 LEQILQEAKNLLEH
+498 QILQEAKNLLEH
-512 GIEPKDITILCA
+512 CIDPKDITLLCA
-524 TNKDALEIKNYL
+524 TNDDALEIKNYL
-536 QENLSEIRPSTESS
+536 QKNLSAINPSTESS
-550 AQLSQFVESKIIKN
+550 AKLSQFVESKIIKN
-564 ALEYALAEEEYKPF
+564 ALEYALAEEPYKPF

-593 AIALF
+593 AIALA

-610 VWKVMELFELYTEC
+610 VWKVMELFELYGEC
-624 AQICLELALGCEDAD
+624 AQICLELAVGCEDAD
-639 EFLEKLEAK
+639 EFLKKLEAK
-648 KIASF
+648 EIASF
-653 NSKGAQIMTIHKSKG
+653 KIGGAQIMTIHKSKG

-679 LGKPNNESDKFL
+679 LGKPKTNNSNQFL
-691 EEYNGTELVCLYYR
+691 EEYSNTELTRLYYR

-713 KDYARALEKE
+713 KDYARALDKE
-723 KAAKDHEEI
+723 EVAKDHEET
-732 NAYYVA
+732 NVYYVA
-738 FTRAELGLVVVA
+738 FTRAELVLIVVA
-750 KDKDQKKDKKKDK
+750 KDK
-763 EESKNKGMHEK
+763 KGMHEK
-774 LDLKPLEEGEIAPV
+774 LDLAPLEEGEIATV
-788 IASKKEP
+788 ISSQKEP
-795 SNASVLIKP
+795 SSKSVLIKP

-815 EEPDSDYEK
+815 EEPSDYEK

-844 YAYRIPKKS
+844 YAYNIPKKS

-860 HYGFYGLD
+860 YHGFYGLD
-868 HQALEESLELFE
+868 YQALEESLELFE
-880 NDAEIQALFKN
+880 NDAKIQALFKN
-891 LALKGEVAFL
+891 LALRGEVAFL
-901 SRGVVS
+901 FEGVVS

-943 EFLQTQAPHFKIQAG
+943 AFLQTQAPHFKIQAG

>member
-1 MDTNRQCMALK
+1 MDTKRQCMALK

-65 KENLESKEKSHKENI
+65 KENLEDEKEKEKSQNI

-86 KYHLDPSLVQNSA
+86 KYRLDPSFVQNRA
-99 QKIYQRFLNAEIRIS
+99 QKIYQHFLNAEIRIS

-131 GLSANFEVNEDT
+131 GLSANFEVNENT
-143 EAHQQQL
+143 KAHQQQL
-150 DERFLSAL
+150 NESFLSAL
-158 NSEQLEEL
+158 NNEQLEEL
-166 SVFITQCLSHNSYTS
+166 SVFIAQCLSYDSYTS
-181 NSILKLLRS
+181 DSILERLRF
-190 LRNKLYLFDPNKR
+190 LKNKLYLFDPNKKD
-203 EPAFD
+203 PVFD
-208 EEGFLEKPR
+208 EERFLEKLR
-217 NLNKQIQSTE
+217 SLNQQIQNIET
-227 IASDSAKKAIKCD
+227 ASNEAKKAIKCD

-247 SSLTWLKKKSEYNFF
+247 SSLTWLKKKGEYRYF
-262 KKLKNEIPTL
+262 KKFKDEIPTL
-272 ESECEA
+272 ESECEE
-278 IENDLKSYY
+278 IENDLKRYY
-287 EARETA
+287 EARESA

-304 YDKAISKIQALDFD
+304 YDKATSKIQALDFD
-318 AIKDKVHALLSGYEE
+318 AIKDKVHALLNGYEE
-333 VPAEFFYFRLD
+333 MPAEFFYFRLD
-344 SKIAHI
+344 SKIVHI

-397 AFRGGFSSLFES
+397 GFRGSFSSLFES

-422 HRSSPLIIHYV
+422 HRSSPLIINYV

-441 QNSSTTYLEQKY
+441 QNSPTAYWEQKY
-453 PETSRNKHATD
+453 PKASSNKHAKD
-464 GYVKVSLVAN
+464 GYVKVSLVAD
-474 ERELLLEQISQEA
+474 ERELLL
-487 KNLLEHGKELL
+487 K
-498 LEQILQEAKNLLEH
+498 QILQEAKNLLDH
-512 GIEPKDITILCA
+512 RIDPRDITLLCT
-524 TNKDALEIKNYL
+524 TNDDALEIKNYL
-536 QENLSEIRPSTESS
+536 QKNLSAIRPSTESS
-550 AQLSQFVESKIIKN
+550 AKLSQFVESKIIKN
-564 ALEYALAEEEYKPF
+564 ALEYALAEEPYKPF
-578 YKHSVLKLAGYLHDD
+578 YKHSILKLAGYLHDD
-593 AIALF
+593 AIALAD
-598 GFNPKKESVAGF
+598 FNPKKESVAGF
-610 VWKVMELFELYTEC
+610 VWKVMELFELYGEC
-624 AQICLELALGCEDAD
+624 AQICLELAVGCEDVN

-648 KIASF
+648 EIASF
-653 NSKGAQIMTIHKSKG
+653 KAEGAQIMTIHKSKG

-679 LGKPNNESDKFL
+679 LGKPKTNNSNQFL
-691 EEYNGTELVCLYYR
+691 EEYSGTELTRLYYR

-713 KDYARALEKE
+713 KDYARALDKE
-723 KAAKDHEEI
+723 EAAKDHEET
-732 NAYYVA
+732 NVYYVA

-750 KDKDQKKDKKKDK
+750 KDK
-763 EESKNKGMHEK
+763 KGMREK
-774 LDLKPLEEGEIAPV
+774 LDLAPLEEGEIAPV
-788 IASKKEP
+788 ISSQKEP
-795 SNASVLIKP
+795 LIKSVLIKP

-815 EEPDSDYEK
+815 EEPSDYEK

-844 YAYRIPKKS
+844 YAYNIPKKS

-860 HYGFYGLD
+860 HHGFYGLD
-868 HQALEESLELFE
+868 YQALEESLELFE
-880 NDAEIQALFKN
+880 NDAKIQALFKN
-891 LALKGEVAFL
+891 LALRGEVAFL
-901 SRGVVS
+901 FEGVVS

-943 EFLQTQAPHFKIQAG
+943 TFLQTQAPHFKIQAG

>member
-1 MDTNRQCMALK
+1 MDTKRQCMALK

-65 KENLESKEKSHKENI
+65 KENLENEKEKSQNI

-86 KYHLDPSLVQNSA
+86 KYHLDPDLVRNSA
-99 QKIYQRFLNAEIRIS
+99 QKIYQRFLNAEVRIS

-143 EAHQQQL
+143 KAHQQQL
-150 DERFLSAL
+150 NEGFLSAL

-166 SVFITQCLSHNSYTS
+166 SVFITQCLSYDNYTS
-181 NSILKLLRS
+181 DSILKRLRF
-190 LRNKLYLFDPNKR
+190 LKNKLYLFDPNKK

-208 EEGFLEKPR
+208 EEGFLEKLR
-217 NLNKQIQSTE
+217 SLNNQIQSIET
-227 IASDSAKKAIKCD
+227 ASDRAKEAIKCD
-240 DFRGFLN
+240 SFRGFLN
-247 SSLTWLKKKSEYNFF
+247 SSLTWLKKKSEYQSF
-262 KKLKNEIPTL
+262 KKLKSEIPTL
-272 ESECEA
+272 ESECEE
-278 IENDLKSYY
+278 IENDLKRYY
-287 EARETA
+287 EAKETA
-293 LFKKFPKFIQL
+293 IFKKFPKFIQL
-304 YDKAISKIQALDFD
+304 YDNATSKIQALDFD
-318 AIKDKVHALLSGYEE
+318 AIKDKVHVLLNGYEE
-333 VPAEFFYFRLD
+333 MPAEFFYFRLD

-397 AFRGGFSSLFES
+397 AFRGSFSSLFES
-409 VSKDFYHDNLEFN
+409 VSKDFYHDNLQFN
-422 HRSSPLIIHYV
+422 HRSAPLIINYV

-441 QNSSTTYLEQKY
+441 QNSPTAYLEQKY
-453 PETSRNKHATD
+453 PKTSQNKHVTD
-464 GYVKVSLVAN
+464 GYVKVSLVAD
-474 ERELLLEQISQEA
+474 ER
-487 KNLLEHGKELL
+487 ELL
-498 LEQILQEAKNLLEH
+498 LEQILQEAQNLLEH
-512 GIEPKDITILCA
+512 RIDPKDITILCA

-536 QENLSEIRPSTESS
+536 QERLSAIHPSTESS
-550 AQLSQFVESKIIKN
+550 TRLSQFVESKIIKN
-564 ALEYALAEEEYKPF
+564 ALEYALAEEPYKPF

-593 AIALF
+593 VIALP
-598 GFNPKKESVAGF
+598 GFNPKKESVADF
-610 VWKVMELFELYTEC
+610 VWKVMELFELYGEC
-624 AQICLELALGCEDAD
+624 TQSCLELAVGCEDAND
-639 EFLEKLEAK
+639 FLEKLEAK
-648 KIASF
+648 SIASF
-653 NSKGAQIMTIHKSKG
+653 NAKGAQIMTIHKSKG

-679 LGKPNNESDKFL
+679 LGNPKSSHSNQLL
-691 EEYNGTELVCLYYR
+691 EEYDGAELARLYYR
-705 MKNREVVD
+705 IKNREVVD

-723 KAAKDHEEI
+723 EAAKDHEEI
-732 NAYYVA
+732 NVYYVA
-738 FTRAELGLVVVA
+738 FTRAELGLIVVA
-750 KDKDQKKDKKKDK
+750 KDKKESKK
-763 EESKNKGMHEK
+763 ESKNKTMREQ
-774 LDLKPLEEGEIAPV
+774 LDLVPLEEGEITPV
-788 IASKKEP
+788 VSHRKEP
-795 SNASVLIKP
+795 LITSTLIKP

-844 YAYRIPKKS
+844 YAYSIPKKS

-860 HYGFYGLD
+860 HHGFYDLD
-868 HQALEESLELFE
+868 RQALEESLELFE
-880 NDAEIQALFKN
+880 NDAEIQTLFKN
-891 LALKGEVAFL
+891 YALRGEAAFL
-901 SRGVVS
+901 FQGVVS
-907 RIDVLLWDKG
+907 RIDVLLWDRG

-932 QSHKAQVSHYA
+932 QSHKVQVSHYA
-943 EFLQTQAPHFKIQAG
+943 EFLKTQAPHFKIQAG

>member
-1 MDTNRQCMALK
+1 MDAKRQCMALK

-65 KENLESKEKSHKENI
+65 KENLEDEKEKEKSQNI

-86 KYHLDPSLVQNSA
+86 KYRLDPSLVQNRA

-143 EAHQQQL
+143 KAHQQQL
-150 DERFLSAL
+150 NESFLSAL
-158 NSEQLEEL
+158 DNKQLEEL
-166 SVFITQCLSHNSYTS
+166 SVFIAQCLSYDSYTS
-181 NSILKLLRS
+181 DSILERLRF
-190 LRNKLYLFDPNKR
+190 LKNKLYLFDPNKKD
-203 EPAFD
+203 PVFN
-208 EEGFLEKPR
+208 EEGFLEKLR
-217 NLNKQIQSTE
+217 SLNQQIQSVET
-227 IASDSAKKAIKCD
+227 ASDAAKAAIKCD

-247 SSLTWLKKKSEYNFF
+247 SSLTWLEKKSEYRYF
-262 KKLKNEIPTL
+262 KKFKDEIPTL
-272 ESECEA
+272 ESECEE
-278 IENDLKSYY
+278 IENDLKRYY
-287 EARETA
+287 EARESA

-304 YDKAISKIQALDFD
+304 YDKATSKIQALDFD
-318 AIKDKVHALLSGYEE
+318 AIKDKVHALLNGYEE
-333 VPAEFFYFRLD
+333 MPAEFFYFRLD
-344 SKIAHI
+344 SRIVHI

-397 AFRGGFSSLFES
+397 GFRGSFSSLFES
-409 VSKDFYHDNLEFN
+409 VSKDFYHDNLQFN
-422 HRSSPLIIHYV
+422 HRSSPLIINYV

-441 QNSSTTYLEQKY
+441 QNSPTAYLEQKY
-453 PETSRNKHATD
+453 PKASSNKHARD
-464 GYVKVSLVAN
+464 GYVKVSLVAD
-474 ERELLLEQISQEA
+474 ERELLL
-487 KNLLEHGKELL
+487 K
-498 LEQILQEAKNLLEH
+498 QILQEAKNLLEH
-512 GIEPKDITILCA
+512 RIDPKDITLLCA
-524 TNKDALEIKNYL
+524 TNDDALEIKDYL
-536 QENLSEIRPSTESS
+536 QKNLSAIRPSTESS
-550 AQLSQFVESKIIKN
+550 AKLSQFVESKIIKN
-564 ALEYALAEEEYKPF
+564 ALEYALAEEPYKPF

-593 AIALF
+593 AIALA
-598 GFNPKKESVAGF
+598 GFNPKTESVAGF

-624 AQICLELALGCEDAD
+624 AQICLELAVGCEDAN

-648 KIASF
+648 EIASF
-653 NSKGAQIMTIHKSKG
+653 KAEGAQIMTIHKSKG

-679 LGKPNNESDKFL
+679 LGKPKSNNSNQFL
-691 EEYNGTELVCLYYR
+691 EEYNGTELIRLYYR

-713 KDYARALEKE
+713 KDYARALDKE
-723 KAAKDHEEI
+723 EAAKDHEET
-732 NAYYVA
+732 NVYYVA
-738 FTRAELGLVVVA
+738 FTRAELGLIVVA
-750 KDKDQKKDKKKDK
+750 KDK
-763 EESKNKGMHEK
+763 KGMHEK
-774 LDLKPLEEGEIAPV
+774 LDLAPLEEGEIVPV
-788 IASKKEP
+788 ISSQKEP
-795 SNASVLIKP
+795 SSASVVIKP
-804 HAYGEQVQEIE
+804 HAYGEQIQEIE
-815 EEPDSDYEK
+815 EEPSDYEK
-824 NNDQEAINFGIALH
+824 NNDQEAIHFGIALH

-860 HYGFYGLD
+860 HHGFYGLD
-868 HQALEESLELFE
+868 YQALEESLELFE
-880 NDAEIQALFKN
+880 NDAKIQALFKN
-891 LALKGEVAFL
+891 LALRGEVAFL
-901 SRGVVS
+901 FEGVVS

-943 EFLQTQAPHFKIQAG
+943 AFLQTQAPHFKIQAG